1 MSTGGEQKKPTEFL
15 VALKINDRISK
26 QNISTYLKKLKN
38 IPNLSI
44 NLDVTGSN
52 TQIFNE
58 YGKQIKAL
66 EQQLEAFHLKLQN
79 VGTESSAPLTI
90 FEDFKQGIT
99 NSLKSLDTL
108 NEMFDDV
115 HINVK
120 EISKQLAK
128 IPTGDLQSLQNLAS
142 QLKVEM
148 ETISTNQFKLYGIQE
163 AQQNLQALES
173 NLYNIY
179 ELQKAYANTT
189 DFDQLASQIT
199 DLNTQLTN
207 IQLGEGLN
215 IAGISDISNQID
227 KMSQSIVD
235 FGNNANT
242 AAQSSNKMGTILIDG
257 TKRAIE
263 LTELYNNTVN
273 KIKPPPAIVENQNTT
288 SEGGSTGAS
297 ALSGI
302 TALSKGLLATTG
314 VGALLLSAE
323 AGLNFLFEKQAK
335 TKAEAEKFANDVA
348 MANKQLLA
356 SYEQNADTI
365 DKLLPKYERL
375 HEIVNNGNADTNT
388 LSEYYD
394 IQNKLTTLLPSLIS
408 DEDEYNRKIV
418 GSVESVKIKTELLKE
433 QLAIEKEKASLKE
446 NENNSKIIDKYE
458 GNITDYNSQ
467 IQEQL
472 KKFSTIYNSSFS
484 QFSLPLLDEKGDLI
498 YNSFEKLT
506 ELKEILNQ
514 KRNEALALGN
524 NELANEYERLE
535 HEVNYT
541 SNLINNTNLNL
552 ADSTSKLKNAYIT
565 ELESIINKN
574 EDLKGSTKEFAQTIS
589 SELIFDSNADG
600 IKNLQ
605 LALSTLLSG
614 NNTSNLIEE
623 MNSQFNKL
631 YYATP
636 EKFKEKEKEVSKYVD
651 NLKDIFKTANPDMDE
666 SQLESIQTGAK
677 NKLNNIINEFKKYN
691 NVMNVTGLSLV
702 NFTSKTSSSGNE
714 LDNLASKMRNYKDSS
729 EEALGISSSYINVLD
744 DSLFTYQEISKQLE
758 DYSQQTLVDLLNKEK
773 LTAAEQRIVDLYKTR
788 NEILRDLSSVYPNI
802 VNDESILMG
811 ISAEKINL
819 MIAENKANDALLK
832 AHKLNRENKLS
843 EEQKATLELAIETN
857 KRISIRNIEVQQLE
871 SKLAEH
877 AKKIDEKPTSS
888 SDLAKL
894 QNEMAYHRAAA
905 TYEPKIKLKNAE
917 LIDLTNLKINYGEQL
932 SKVGNSVT
940 KLTNAEKNANK
951 STTQSIYITDKY
963 KQKLEELNLGIE
975 KQQRLLSKLPEHS
988 SEYRRALETQIQ
1000 FEKEKLRVMQQQEAS
1015 LKNQIA
1021 SGKIQQTGNI
1031 TSKSLTSSTTTN
1043 LNGWSG
1049 KITSAYG
1056 GRKDPISGKPDFHL
1070 GMDISG
1076 SKGTRLDANVAGK
1089 IIASGDAIKNGYDDS
1104 YGNIVVVQDAN
1115 NFKHLYAHLDKAIAK
1130 IGDYVDVGTQI
1141 GNIGASGTRV
1151 TGPHLHYEVKNGSGQ
1166 RLDPTSYY
1174 TAAKNGATTSTSFAV
1189 DTTQQAIDQ
1198 TKSEL
1203 VSLQQQILNQKDL
1216 VEDLERDIIDSYLS
1230 SFENKKTTID
1240 NLLET
1245 SDNRLR
1251 KLTVTSESYRK
1262 ELDRQTAALN
1272 DKKKINQNE
1281 IAYLEGVIK
1290 SGTASKKV
1298 IDEYTQRLHELNN
1311 VNSEIDFAIWDV
1323 GSKKVE
1329 SYMSKYEEQRQIQD
1343 NVLAYEKAKL
1353 GELDTSSARYVKS
1366 LVNINNAMKEKQNAN
1381 LYELTQLKILV
1392 NGNKAYGDGL
1402 QSAKK
1407 RIEELTIGMKELQ
1420 VDIQDS
1426 DYDILINIK
1435 TQSDEKINNI
1445 ESEINRAEL
1454 IRKMFDEGSA
1464 DYEKYTNIMI
1474 NAQERIAQQHLET
1487 RDNLLE
1493 ELKQRDITAER
1504 IKEITKLINE
1514 EYNGYLNATLAIK
1527 DYTKQ
1532 KDDAKKAQ
1540 LDKIADKVI
1549 SAYKDYYQEL
1559 RDEQIKQLDEEIER
1573 ENKKHETIMKNLQEE
1588 MDLFRKSVEDK
1599 LRLIDREESQRS
1611 YDMEISDL
1619 ESERNDVQSKLNI
1632 LALDNSYEAK
1642 AKRKSLQE
1650 QLDEIDKTIAEKRHN
1665 REIDLRKESLND
1677 ALESKE
1683 EEINEKIELQESEHD
1698 NLVNKINLEKEHWE
1712 SYYSDLLNNERQ
1724 FAKMREDIING
1735 HLTNVE
1741 ADFNQ
1746 YRDKLKAS
1754 LPEISGALDDTM
1766 KAIGFSIR
1774 DNVILE
1780 LEEALDLIKKFN
1792 DSQES
1797 KDNGSFESNLS
1808 NPQTS
1813 KGNLSN
1819 ADLQVLLGKFLYD
1832 RVLPNVSGQDQSAV
1846 SEMAKNLAAKGRD
1859 KADSRFTENG
1869 ANFNE
1874 STRVLTQAEMDSL
1887 SEYFNSNKNLLG
1899 GKYNSFFEQF
1909 FNENSGNTQ
1918 ENGSKLSDADMKVML
1933 GKFIY
1938 EKLVPEPSLNANT
1951 KMSLKNKADNL
1962 ASEGRNK
1969 DSQIS
1974 ENVTF
1979 DSVKNNYSSEQ
1990 IQQLKTFFNSRLD
2003 MIVNLTTRE
2012 LMKKKIASLDS
2023 GGFMNWTGIGIDG
2036 KGGKAII
2043 AHPQEIMLNKADTQ
2057 SLFNSINIM
2066 DSIMNNLSPLLL
2078 KFTPFQ
2084 KSSSV
2089 STGDTYGDIKINFHI
2104 DKMNGDKNDLHRFS
2118 KMIDDDLLRRK
2129 GMRK

>member
-1 MSTGGEQKKPTEFL
+1 MSNGGEQKKPTEFL

-52 TQIFNE
+52 THIFNE

-79 VGTESSAPLTI
+79 VGTESSASLSI
-90 FEDFKQGIT
+90 FKNFKQEIT
-99 NSLKSLDTL
+99 DSLKSIDTL

-148 ETISTNQFKLYGIQE
+148 ETISTSQFKLYGIQE

-173 NLYNIY
+173 KLYNIY

-189 DFDQLASQIT
+189 DFEHLASQIT

-215 IAGISDISNQID
+215 IAGISDISNQIE
-227 KMSQSIVD
+227 KMSQSIVT
-235 FGNNANT
+235 FGKNT
-242 AAQSSNKMGTILIDG
+242 AEAAQSSTSLASIIMDGIGLASTLKTLGEDYLGTGTALAGRALLGFNLVGIGLSAGGFIIDKIIEDREKTKQKIEDLKTEEQELLKSYTSNASEIDSQLEKYAQLENAMALGNTDPSVMTEYQEISNRLGEILPNIVAQEDEFG
-257 TKRAIE
+257 
-263 LTELYNNTVN
+263 N
-273 KIKPPPAIVENQNTT
+273 KII
-288 SEGGSTGAS
+288 GSAD
-297 ALSGI
+297 AL
-302 TALSKGLLATTG
+302 
-314 VGALLLSAE
+314 
-323 AGLNFLFEKQAK
+323 
-335 TKAEAEKFANDVA
+335 
-348 MANKQLLA
+348 
-356 SYEQNADTI
+356 
-365 DKLLPKYERL
+365 R
-375 HEIVNNGNADTNT
+375 
-388 LSEYYD
+388 
-394 IQNKLTTLLPSLIS
+394 
-408 DEDEYNRKIV
+408 
-418 GSVESVKIKTELLKE
+418 VKIGLLKE
-433 QLAIEKEKASLKE
+433 QQIIEAEIANIAAQDKRNDDIDTRKKSISDLEDSHNSNIDSAARILSHQANSSFIVGDVKFYDDNFKPLLKSAEDFEKKIKELDNLQSKAEKDGNTDLADYYKELSTIAKGQIDIIIKSDAELKREILAQKNDYITNMADVINENNRLTDSVKNNAESFAAQLIASADVNDLDNLQDSLTSLFSNEKASSVINEIVGSFHNME
-446 NENNSKIIDKYE
+446 NATSETFESMANKTKDNMNSIS
-458 GNITDYNSQ
+458 TD
-467 IQEQL
+467 L
-472 KKFSTIYNSSFS
+472 
-484 QFSLPLLDEKGDLI
+484 
-498 YNSFEKLT
+498 
-506 ELKEILNQ
+506 
-514 KRNEALALGN
+514 
-524 NELANEYERLE
+524 
-535 HEVNYT
+535 
-541 SNLINNTNLNL
+541 
-552 ADSTSKLKNAYIT
+552 SKL
-565 ELESIINKN
+565 
-574 EDLKGSTKEFAQTIS
+574 G
-589 SELIFDSNADG
+589 
-600 IKNLQ
+600 
-605 LALSTLLSG
+605 LS
-614 NNTSNLIEE
+614 
-623 MNSQFNKL
+623 
-631 YYATP
+631 
-636 EKFKEKEKEVSKYVD
+636 EKEVSSIMGSLKQHYENTTQKQKDLSVEMKVN
-651 NLKDIFKTANPDMDE
+651 NLTLAEAKAKVAGYKAEVENLTTTHEKLAGV
-666 SQLESIQTGAK
+666 SQKRVNDTSELLLEYEMLTNQLKGYTEEEIR
-677 NKLNNIINEFKKYN
+677 N
-691 NVMNVTGLSLV
+691 LSQ
-702 NFTSKTSSSGNE
+702 KSS
-714 LDNLASKMRNYKDSS
+714 LTS
-729 EEALGISSSYINVLD
+729 EE
-744 DSLFTYQEISKQLE
+744 QR
-758 DYSQQTLVDLLNKEK
+758 LVDVLNS
-773 LTAAEQRIVDLYKTR
+773 
-788 NEILRDLSSVYPNI
+788 RDLAMNSLNTLYPSLLDQDGKAI
-802 VNDESILMG
+802 SL
-811 ISAEKINL
+811 SAEKIKA
-819 MIAENKANDALLK
+819 IQAENHANETLLK
-832 AHKLNRENKLS
+832 AYQLARQGKLS
-843 EEQKATLELAIETN
+843 IQQQNVVDEASFTKATIE
-857 KRISIRNIEVQQLE
+857 NI
-871 SKLAEH
+871 
-877 AKKIDEKPTSS
+877 KKNIQA
-888 SDLAKL
+888 LNILQAKL
-894 QNEMAYHRAAA
+894 QEVYNEQVNNMENEDPNSYTYGYGAYRSGTLLGQTQTQINDYTSELNELQKSLDTNISTIDSFDTSLGKTTKTTNQNISA
-905 TYEPKIKLKNAE
+905 TK
-917 LIDLTNLKINYGEQL
+917 
-932 SKVGNSVT
+932 NSV
-940 KLTNAEKNANK
+940 
-951 STTQSIYITDKY
+951 YITDKY

-1089 IIASGDAIKNGYDDS
+1089 IIASGDAVKNGYDDS

-1216 VEDLERDIIDSYLS
+1216 VEDLERGIIDSYLS

-1343 NVLAYEKAKL
+1343 NVIAYEKAKL

-1464 DYEKYTNIMI
+1464 DYEKYTNIII

-1549 SAYKDYYQEL
+1549 SAYKDYHQEL

-1611 YDMEISDL
+1611 YDMEIFDL

-1741 ADFNQ
+1741 VDFNQ

-1846 SEMAKNLAAKGRD
+1846 SEMAKNFAAKGRD

-1887 SEYFNSNKNLLG
+1887 SEYLNSNKNLLG

-1951 KMSLKNKADNL
+1951 KMALKNKADNL

-1990 IQQLKTFFNSRLD
+1990 IQQLKTFFNSKLD

-2066 DSIMNNLSPLLL
+2066 DSIMKNLSPFSL
-2078 KFTPFQ
+2078 KFNPFQ

-2104 DKMNGDKNDLHRFS
+2104 DKMNGDKNDLNRFS

>member
-1 MSTGGEQKKPTEFL
+1 MSTGGEQKKPTELL
-15 VALKINDRISK
+15 VALGINDKISK
-26 QNISTYLKKLKN
+26 QNISTYIKKLKN
-38 IPNLSI
+38 IPNLTI
-44 NLDVTGSN
+44 NLDVKGHN
-52 TQIFNE
+52 TQMFIE

-66 EQQLEAFHLKLQN
+66 EQQLEAFTLKLQN
-79 VGTESSAPLTI
+79 VGTETAAPLSI
-90 FEDFKQGIT
+90 FKDFKQQI
-99 NSLKSLDTL
+99 SDSIKSIDTL
-108 NEMFDDV
+108 NDTFDELK
-115 HINVK
+115 INV
-120 EISKQLAK
+120 SAFYKQLSK
-128 IPTGDLQSLQNLAS
+128 IPTGDLHSLKNFVTQMKLD
-142 QLKVEM
+142 M
-148 ETISTNQFKLYGIQE
+148 ETIATNQFKIYGIE
-163 AQQNLQALES
+163 ETQQNLQALES

-179 ELQKAYANTT
+179 ELQKAYANTAG
-189 DFDQLASQIT
+189 FEQLASQIT
-199 DLNTQLTN
+199 DLNTQLSN
-207 IQLGEGLN
+207 MQLGEGLN
-215 IAGISDISNQID
+215 IAGISDISSQLE
-227 KMSQSIVD
+227 KMNQSIVA
-235 FGNNANT
+235 FGKNT
-242 AAQSSNKMGTILIDG
+242 
-257 TKRAIE
+257 
-263 LTELYNNTVN
+263 
-273 KIKPPPAIVENQNTT
+273 
-288 SEGGSTGAS
+288 
-297 ALSGI
+297 
-302 TALSKGLLATTG
+302 
-314 VGALLLSAE
+314 AE
-323 AGLNFLFEKQAK
+323 AGLSSTAFASAIMDGIGLASTFKTLGEDILGTGTAFAGRALFGLNAIGIAISAGGLIIGKILEERKKQIEELKTEEQEILKAYTSNASEIDTQFEKYYQLENAIELGNTDPSVISEYQEISNRLGEILPNLVTQEDEFGNK
-335 TKAEAEKFANDVA
+335 IIGSAEALK
-348 MANKQLLA
+348 
-356 SYEQNADTI
+356 
-365 DKLLPKYERL
+365 
-375 HEIVNNGNADTNT
+375 
-388 LSEYYD
+388 
-394 IQNKLTTLLPSLIS
+394 
-408 DEDEYNRKIV
+408 
-418 GSVESVKIKTELLKE
+418 VKIGLLKE
-433 QLAIEKEKASLKE
+433 QQAIEAEIANQAIQDKRNDDIDTRKKSISDLEDSHNSNIDSAARILSHQANSSSIVGDVKFYDDNFKPLLKSAEDFEKKIKELDKLQSKAEKDGNTNLANYYKELSTIAKGQIDIIIKSDAELKRE
-446 NENNSKIIDKYE
+446 ILAQKNDYITNMADVINENNRLTDSVKNNAEGFAAQLIASADVNDLDNLQNSLTSLFSNENASSVINEIVGSFQNMENATSETFESMANKTKENMESISTDLSKLGLSKKEVSSIMGSLNQHFEDTTQKQKELSVEMKVNNLTFAEAKAKVEGFKDEVKNLTTTQEKLAGVSQKRVNDTSDLLLEYEILTNQLKGYSEEEIRNLSHKSSLTAEEQRLVDVLNSRDLAMINLNTLYPSLLDQEGKSITISTEKIKAIQAENHANNTLLKAYQLASKGKLNSEQLMTLASATGSKARIENLKHELEAIQKVSSSTYDKYE
-458 GNITDYNSQ
+458 SIKQKHSRGETLSESEQRFLMTGSQSRGNYVGYGEYSDKLKELDSLVSQLNTD
-467 IQEQL
+467 IG
-472 KKFSTIYNSSFS
+472 KVDGFTSTI
-484 QFSLPLLDEKGDLI
+484 Q
-498 YNSFEKLT
+498 
-506 ELKEILNQ
+506 
-514 KRNEALALGN
+514 
-524 NELANEYERLE
+524 
-535 HEVNYT
+535 
-541 SNLINNTNLNL
+541 
-552 ADSTSKLKNAYIT
+552 
-565 ELESIINKN
+565 KN
-574 EDLKGSTKEFAQTIS
+574 ENS
-589 SELIFDSNADG
+589 
-600 IKNLQ
+600 IKK
-605 LALSTLLSG
+605 S
-614 NNTSNLIEE
+614 
-623 MNSQFNKL
+623 
-631 YYATP
+631 AT
-636 EKFKEKEKEVSKYVD
+636 
-651 NLKDIFKTANPDMDE
+651 T
-666 SQLESIQTGAK
+666 QK
-677 NKLNNIINEFKKYN
+677 N
-691 NVMNVTGLSLV
+691 
-702 NFTSKTSSSGNE
+702 
-714 LDNLASKMRNYKDSS
+714 D
-729 EEALGISSSYINVLD
+729 
-744 DSLFTYQEISKQLE
+744 
-758 DYSQQTLVDLLNKEK
+758 
-773 LTAAEQRIVDLYKTR
+773 
-788 NEILRDLSSVYPNI
+788 
-802 VNDESILMG
+802 
-811 ISAEKINL
+811 
-819 MIAENKANDALLK
+819 
-832 AHKLNRENKLS
+832 
-843 EEQKATLELAIETN
+843 
-857 KRISIRNIEVQQLE
+857 
-871 SKLAEH
+871 
-877 AKKIDEKPTSS
+877 
-888 SDLAKL
+888 
-894 QNEMAYHRAAA
+894 
-905 TYEPKIKLKNAE
+905 
-917 LIDLTNLKINYGEQL
+917 
-932 SKVGNSVT
+932 
-940 KLTNAEKNANK
+940 NAEKGKALW
-951 STTQSIYITDKY
+951 ITDKY

-1000 FEKEKLRVMQQQEAS
+1000 FEKQKLSVMQQQEAS

-1031 TSKSLTSSTTTN
+1031 TSKSTTSSTTTN
-1043 LNGWSG
+1043 LHGWSG

-1056 GRKDPISGKPDFHL
+1056 GRNDPISGKPDFHL

-1089 IIASGDAIKNGYDDS
+1089 IIASGDAIKNGYDGS

-1151 TGPHLHYEVKNGSGQ
+1151 TGPHLHYEVKNASGQ

-1174 TAAKNGATTSTSFAV
+1174 TAAKNGATSSTSFAV

-1216 VEDLERDIIDSYLS
+1216 VEDLERGIIDSYLS

-1245 SDNRLR
+1245 SENRLR

-1343 NVLAYEKAKL
+1343 NVIAYEKAKL

-1381 LYELTQLKILV
+1381 LYELTQLKSLV
-1392 NGNKAYGDGL
+1392 NGNKGYGDGL
-1402 QSAKK
+1402 QSAKE

-1464 DYEKYTNIMI
+1464 DYEKYTNIII

-1540 LDKIADKVI
+1540 LEKIADKAI
-1549 SAYKDYYQEL
+1549 SAYKDYHQEL

-1599 LRLIDREESQRS
+1599 LRLIDREEAQRS

-1677 ALESKE
+1677 ALETKE
-1683 EEINEKIELQESEHD
+1683 EEINEKIELQESEHE
-1698 NLVNKINLEKEHWE
+1698 NLVNKINLEKEYWE
-1712 SYYSDLLNNERQ
+1712 SYYNNLLNNERE
-1724 FAKMREDIING
+1724 FAKMREDIIAG
-1735 HLTNVE
+1735 HLNNVE

-1766 KAIGFSIR
+1766 KAVGFSIR
-1774 DNVILE
+1774 DNVIFE
-1780 LEEALDLIKKFN
+1780 LEEALDLINKFN
-1792 DSQES
+1792 NSQKS

-1846 SEMAKNLAAKGRD
+1846 SEIAKKFAAKGRD

-1874 STRVLTQAEMDSL
+1874 STKVLTPAEMNSL
-1887 SEYFNSNKNLLG
+1887 YEYFNSNKNLLG

-1951 KMSLKNKADNL
+1951 KIALKNKADNL
-1962 ASEGRNK
+1962 ALEGRNS
-1969 DSQIS
+1969 DSKIS

-1979 DSVKNNYSSEQ
+1979 DSIKNKYSSEQ

-2003 MIVNLTTRE
+2003 MIDNLTTRE

-2057 SLFNSINIM
+2057 NLFNSINIM

-2078 KFTPFQ
+2078 KSAPFNQ
-2084 KSSSV
+2084 KSPLSN
-2089 STGDTYGDIKINFHI
+2089 GDTYGDIKINFHI
-2104 DKMNGDKNDLHRFS
+2104 DKMNGDKNDLNRFS

>member
-1 MSTGGEQKKPTEFL
+1 MSTGGEQKKPTELL
-15 VALKINDRISK
+15 VALGINDKISK
-26 QNISTYLKKLKN
+26 QNISTYIKKLKN
-38 IPNLSI
+38 IPNLTI
-44 NLDVTGSN
+44 NLDVKSHN
-52 TQIFNE
+52 TQMFIE

-66 EQQLEAFHLKLQN
+66 EQQLEAFTLKLQN
-79 VGTESSAPLTI
+79 VGTETAAPLSI
-90 FEDFKQGIT
+90 FKDFKQQI
-99 NSLKSLDTL
+99 SDSIKSLDTL
-108 NEMFDDV
+108 NDTFDELK
-115 HINVK
+115 INV
-120 EISKQLAK
+120 SAFYKQLSK
-128 IPTGDLQSLQNLAS
+128 IPTGDLHSLKNFVTQMKLD
-142 QLKVEM
+142 M
-148 ETISTNQFKLYGIQE
+148 ETIATNQFKIYGIE
-163 AQQNLQALES
+163 ETQQNLQALES

-179 ELQKAYANTT
+179 ELQKAYANTA
-189 DFDQLASQIT
+189 DFEQLASQIT
-199 DLNTQLTN
+199 DLNTQLSN
-207 IQLGEGLN
+207 MQLGEGLN
-215 IAGISDISNQID
+215 IAGISDISSQLE
-227 KMSQSIVD
+227 KMNQSIVA
-235 FGNNANT
+235 FGKNT
-242 AAQSSNKMGTILIDG
+242 
-257 TKRAIE
+257 
-263 LTELYNNTVN
+263 
-273 KIKPPPAIVENQNTT
+273 
-288 SEGGSTGAS
+288 
-297 ALSGI
+297 
-302 TALSKGLLATTG
+302 
-314 VGALLLSAE
+314 AE
-323 AGLNFLFEKQAK
+323 AGLSSTTFASAIMDGIGLASTFKTLGEDILGTGTAFAGRALFGLNAIGIAISAGGLIIGKILEERKKQIEELKTEEQEILKAYTSNASEIDTQFEKYYQLENAIELGNTDPSVISEYQEISNRLGEILPNLVTQEDEFGNK
-335 TKAEAEKFANDVA
+335 IIGSAEALK
-348 MANKQLLA
+348 
-356 SYEQNADTI
+356 
-365 DKLLPKYERL
+365 
-375 HEIVNNGNADTNT
+375 
-388 LSEYYD
+388 
-394 IQNKLTTLLPSLIS
+394 
-408 DEDEYNRKIV
+408 
-418 GSVESVKIKTELLKE
+418 VKIGLLKE
-433 QLAIEKEKASLKE
+433 QQAIEAEIANQAIQDKRNDDIDTRKRSISDLEDSLNSNIDSAARVLSTHANSSSIVGDVKFYDNNFKPLLKSAEDFEKKLKE
-446 NENNSKIIDKYE
+446 LGNLQSKAEKSGDTVLANYYKELSTIAKSQKDIIVQSDNELKQEILSQKNDYIANIADVINENN
-458 GNITDYNSQ
+458 
-467 IQEQL
+467 
-472 KKFSTIYNSSFS
+472 
-484 QFSLPLLDEKGDLI
+484 
-498 YNSFEKLT
+498 KLT
-506 ELKEILNQ
+506 DSVKNNSEAFAAQLIASANMDDLDTLQNSLTSLFS
-514 KRNEALALGN
+514 NE
-524 NELANEYERLE
+524 
-535 HEVNYT
+535 
-541 SNLINNTNLNL
+541 
-552 ADSTSKLKNAYIT
+552 NAS
-565 ELESIINKN
+565 SIIN
-574 EDLKGSTKEFAQTIS
+574 EIVGSFQNMENATSETFESMANKTKENMESIS
-589 SELIFDSNADG
+589 TD
-600 IKNLQ
+600 
-605 LALSTLLSG
+605 LSKLGLS
-614 NNTSNLIEE
+614 
-623 MNSQFNKL
+623 K
-631 YYATP
+631 
-636 EKFKEKEKEVSKYVD
+636 KEVSSIMGSLNQHFEDTTQKQKELSVEMKVNNLTFAEAKAKVEGYKAEVENLTTTHEKLAGVSQKRVND
-651 NLKDIFKTANPDMDE
+651 TSDLLLEYQLLTNQLKDHTEEEIRNLSQKSSLTAEEQRLVDV
-666 SQLESIQTGAK
+666 
-677 NKLNNIINEFKKYN
+677 LNSRDQ
-691 NVMNVTGLSLV
+691 VMNNLNTLYPSLIDQDG
-702 NFTSKTSSSGNE
+702 K
-714 LDNLASKMRNYKDSS
+714 A
-729 EEALGISSSYINVLD
+729 ISL
-744 DSLFTYQEISKQLE
+744 
-758 DYSQQTLVDLLNKEK
+758 
-773 LTAAEQRIVDLYKTR
+773 
-788 NEILRDLSSVYPNI
+788 
-802 VNDESILMG
+802 
-811 ISAEKINL
+811 SAEKIKA
-819 MIAENKANDALLK
+819 IQAENHANETLLK
-832 AHKLNRENKLS
+832 AYQLARQGKLS
-843 EEQKATLELAIETN
+843 IQQQNVVDEASFTKATIE
-857 KRISIRNIEVQQLE
+857 NI
-871 SKLAEH
+871 
-877 AKKIDEKPTSS
+877 KKNIQA
-888 SDLAKL
+888 LNILQAKL
-894 QNEMAYHRAAA
+894 QEVYNEQVNTMKNEDPNSYTYGYGAYRSGTLLGQTQTQINDYTSELNELQKSLDTNISTIDSFDTSLGKTTKTTNQNISA
-905 TYEPKIKLKNAE
+905 TKN
-917 LIDLTNLKINYGEQL
+917 T
-932 SKVGNSVT
+932 V
-940 KLTNAEKNANK
+940 
-951 STTQSIYITDKY
+951 YITDKY

-1000 FEKEKLRVMQQQEAS
+1000 FEKQKLSVMQQQEAS

-1031 TSKSLTSSTTTN
+1031 TSKSPTSSTITN
-1043 LNGWSG
+1043 LHGWSG

-1056 GRKDPISGKPDFHL
+1056 GRNDPISGKSDFHL

-1089 IIASGDAIKNGYDDS
+1089 IIASGDAVKNGEDGS
-1104 YGNIVVVQDAN
+1104 YGNIVIVQDAN
-1115 NFKHLYAHLDKAIAK
+1115 NFKHLYAHLDKAVAK
-1130 IGDYVDVGTQI
+1130 IGDYVEIGTQI
-1141 GNIGASGTRV
+1141 GNIGASGRV
-1151 TGPHLHYEVKNGSGQ
+1151 TGPHLHYEVKNANGQ
-1166 RLDPTSYY
+1166 RLDPASYY
-1174 TAAKNGATTSTSFAV
+1174 TAAKNGATSSTSFAV

-1216 VEDLERDIIDSYLS
+1216 VEDLERGIIDSYLS

-1245 SDNRLR
+1245 SENRLR

-1343 NVLAYEKAKL
+1343 NVIAYEKAKL
-1353 GELDTSSARYVKS
+1353 GELDSSSARYVKS

-1381 LYELTQLKILV
+1381 LYELTQLKSLV

-1464 DYEKYTNIMI
+1464 DYEKYTNIII

-1540 LDKIADKVI
+1540 LEKIADKAI
-1549 SAYKDYYQEL
+1549 SAYKDYHQEL

-1599 LRLIDREESQRS
+1599 LRLIDREEAQRS

-1683 EEINEKIELQESEHD
+1683 EEINEKIELQESEHE
-1698 NLVNKINLEKEHWE
+1698 NLVNKINLEKEYWE
-1712 SYYSDLLNNERQ
+1712 SYYNNLLNNERE
-1724 FAKMREDIING
+1724 FAKMREDIIAG
-1735 HLTNVE
+1735 HLNNVE

-1766 KAIGFSIR
+1766 KAVGFSIR
-1774 DNVILE
+1774 DNVIFE
-1780 LEEALDLIKKFN
+1780 LEEALDLINKFN
-1792 DSQES
+1792 NSQKS

-1846 SEMAKNLAAKGRD
+1846 SEIAKKFAAKGRD

-1874 STRVLTQAEMDSL
+1874 STKVLTPAEMNSL
-1887 SEYFNSNKNLLG
+1887 YEYFNSNKNLLG

-1909 FNENSGNTQ
+1909 FNENSGNTK
-1918 ENGSKLSDADMKVML
+1918 ENGNKLSDADMKVML

-1951 KMSLKNKADNL
+1951 KIALKNKADNL
-1962 ASEGRNK
+1962 ALEGRNS
-1969 DSQIS
+1969 DSKIS
-1974 ENVTF
+1974 ENLTF
-1979 DSVKNNYSSEQ
+1979 DSIKNKYSSEQ

-2003 MIVNLTTRE
+2003 MIDNLTTRE

-2043 AHPQEIMLNKADTQ
+2043 AHPQEIMLNKADTR

-2078 KFTPFQ
+2078 KSAPFNK
-2084 KSSSV
+2084 KSPLSN
-2089 STGDTYGDIKINFHI
+2089 GDTYGDIKINFHI
-2104 DKMNGDKNDLHRFS
+2104 DNMNGDKNDLNRFS

>member
-1 MSTGGEQKKPTEFL
+1 MSTGGEQKKPTELL
-15 VALKINDRISK
+15 VALGINDKISK
-26 QNISTYLKKLKN
+26 QNISTYIKKLKN
-38 IPNLSI
+38 IPNLTI
-44 NLDVTGSN
+44 NLDVKGHN
-52 TQIFNE
+52 TQMFIE

-66 EQQLEAFHLKLQN
+66 EQQLEAFTLKLQN
-79 VGTESSAPLTI
+79 VGTETAAPLSI
-90 FEDFKQGIT
+90 FKDFKQQI
-99 NSLKSLDTL
+99 SDSIKSLDTL
-108 NEMFDDV
+108 NDTFDELK
-115 HINVK
+115 INV
-120 EISKQLAK
+120 SAFYKQLSK
-128 IPTGDLQSLQNLAS
+128 IPTGDLHSLKNFVTQMKLD
-142 QLKVEM
+142 M
-148 ETISTNQFKLYGIQE
+148 ETIATNQFKIYGIE
-163 AQQNLQALES
+163 ETQQNLQALES

-179 ELQKAYANTT
+179 ELQKAYANTAS
-189 DFDQLASQIT
+189 FEQLASQIT
-199 DLNTQLTN
+199 DLNTQLSN
-207 IQLGEGLN
+207 MQLGEGLN
-215 IAGISDISNQID
+215 IAGISDISSQLE
-227 KMSQSIVD
+227 KMNQSIVA
-235 FGNNANT
+235 FGKNT
-242 AAQSSNKMGTILIDG
+242 
-257 TKRAIE
+257 
-263 LTELYNNTVN
+263 
-273 KIKPPPAIVENQNTT
+273 
-288 SEGGSTGAS
+288 
-297 ALSGI
+297 
-302 TALSKGLLATTG
+302 
-314 VGALLLSAE
+314 AE
-323 AGLNFLFEKQAK
+323 AGLSSTAFASAIMDGIGLASTFKTLGEDILGTGTAFAGRALFGLNAIGIAISAGGLIIGKILEERKKQIEELKTEEQEILKAYTSNASEIDTQFEKYYQLENAIELGNTDPSVISEYQEISNRLGEILPNLVTQEDEFGNK
-335 TKAEAEKFANDVA
+335 IIGSAEALK
-348 MANKQLLA
+348 
-356 SYEQNADTI
+356 
-365 DKLLPKYERL
+365 
-375 HEIVNNGNADTNT
+375 
-388 LSEYYD
+388 
-394 IQNKLTTLLPSLIS
+394 
-408 DEDEYNRKIV
+408 
-418 GSVESVKIKTELLKE
+418 VKIGLLKE
-433 QLAIEKEKASLKE
+433 QQAIEAEIANQAIQDKRNDDIDTRKRSISDLEDSLNSNIDSAARVLSTHANSSSIVGDVKFYDNNFKPLLKSAEDFEKKLKE
-446 NENNSKIIDKYE
+446 LGNLQSKAEKSGDTVLANYYKELSTIAKSQKDIIVQSDNELKQEILSQKNDYIANIADVINENN
-458 GNITDYNSQ
+458 
-467 IQEQL
+467 
-472 KKFSTIYNSSFS
+472 
-484 QFSLPLLDEKGDLI
+484 
-498 YNSFEKLT
+498 KLT
-506 ELKEILNQ
+506 DSVKNNSEAFAAQLIASANMDDLDTLQNSLTSLFS
-514 KRNEALALGN
+514 NE
-524 NELANEYERLE
+524 
-535 HEVNYT
+535 
-541 SNLINNTNLNL
+541 
-552 ADSTSKLKNAYIT
+552 NAS
-565 ELESIINKN
+565 SIIN
-574 EDLKGSTKEFAQTIS
+574 EIVGSFQNMENATSETFESMANKTKENMEGIS
-589 SELIFDSNADG
+589 TD
-600 IKNLQ
+600 
-605 LALSTLLSG
+605 LSKLGLS
-614 NNTSNLIEE
+614 
-623 MNSQFNKL
+623 K
-631 YYATP
+631 
-636 EKFKEKEKEVSKYVD
+636 KEVSSIMGSLNQHFEDTTQKQKELSVEMKVNNLTFAEAKAKVEGYKDEVENLTTTHERLAGVSQKRVND
-651 NLKDIFKTANPDMDE
+651 TSDLLLEYEMLTNQLKDHTEEEIRNLSQKSSLTAEEQRLVDV
-666 SQLESIQTGAK
+666 
-677 NKLNNIINEFKKYN
+677 LNSRDL
-691 NVMNVTGLSLV
+691 VMNNLNTLYPSLIDQDG
-702 NFTSKTSSSGNE
+702 K
-714 LDNLASKMRNYKDSS
+714 A
-729 EEALGISSSYINVLD
+729 ISL
-744 DSLFTYQEISKQLE
+744 
-758 DYSQQTLVDLLNKEK
+758 
-773 LTAAEQRIVDLYKTR
+773 
-788 NEILRDLSSVYPNI
+788 
-802 VNDESILMG
+802 
-811 ISAEKINL
+811 SAEKIKA
-819 MIAENKANDALLK
+819 IQAENHANETLLK
-832 AHKLNRENKLS
+832 AYQLARQGKLS
-843 EEQKATLELAIETN
+843 IQQQNVVDEASFTKATIE
-857 KRISIRNIEVQQLE
+857 NI
-871 SKLAEH
+871 
-877 AKKIDEKPTSS
+877 KKNIQA
-888 SDLAKL
+888 LNILQAKL
-894 QNEMAYHRAAA
+894 QEVYNEQVNTMKNGDPNSYTYGYGAYRSGTLLGQTQTQINDYTSELNELQKSLDTNISTIDSFDTSLGKTTKTTNQNISA
-905 TYEPKIKLKNAE
+905 TKN
-917 LIDLTNLKINYGEQL
+917 T
-932 SKVGNSVT
+932 V
-940 KLTNAEKNANK
+940 
-951 STTQSIYITDKY
+951 YITDKY

-1000 FEKEKLRVMQQQEAS
+1000 FEKQKLSVMQQQEAS

-1031 TSKSLTSSTTTN
+1031 TSKSTTSSTTTN
-1043 LNGWSG
+1043 LHGWSG

-1056 GRKDPISGKPDFHL
+1056 GRNDPISGKPDFHL

-1089 IIASGDAIKNGYDDS
+1089 IIASGDAIKNGYDGS

-1151 TGPHLHYEVKNGSGQ
+1151 TGPHLHYEVKNASGQ

-1174 TAAKNGATTSTSFAV
+1174 TAAKNGATSSTSFAV

-1216 VEDLERDIIDSYLS
+1216 VEDLERGIIDSYLS

-1245 SDNRLR
+1245 SENRLR

-1262 ELDRQTAALN
+1262 ELDKQTAALN

-1311 VNSEIDFAIWDV
+1311 VNSEIDFAIWDI

-1343 NVLAYEKAKL
+1343 NVIAYEKAKL

-1381 LYELTQLKILV
+1381 LYELTQLKSLV
-1392 NGNKAYGDGL
+1392 NGNKGYGDGL

-1464 DYEKYTNIMI
+1464 DYEKYTNIII

-1540 LDKIADKVI
+1540 LEKIADKAI
-1549 SAYKDYYQEL
+1549 SAYKDYHQEL

-1599 LRLIDREESQRS
+1599 LRLIDREEAQRS

-1683 EEINEKIELQESEHD
+1683 EEINEKIELQESEHE
-1698 NLVNKINLEKEHWE
+1698 NLVNKINLEKEYWE
-1712 SYYSDLLNNERQ
+1712 SYYNNLLNNERE
-1724 FAKMREDIING
+1724 FAKMREDIIAG
-1735 HLTNVE
+1735 HLNNVE

-1766 KAIGFSIR
+1766 KAVGFSIR
-1774 DNVILE
+1774 DNVIFE
-1780 LEEALDLIKKFN
+1780 LEEALDLINKFN
-1792 DSQES
+1792 NSQKS

-1846 SEMAKNLAAKGRD
+1846 SEIAKKFAAKGRD

-1874 STRVLTQAEMDSL
+1874 STKVLTPAEMNSL
-1887 SEYFNSNKNLLG
+1887 YEYFNSNKNLLG

-1951 KMSLKNKADNL
+1951 KIALKNKADNL
-1962 ASEGRNK
+1962 ALEGRNS
-1969 DSQIS
+1969 DSKIS

-1979 DSVKNNYSSEQ
+1979 DSIKNKYSSEQ

-2003 MIVNLTTRE
+2003 MIDNLTTRE

-2078 KFTPFQ
+2078 KSAPFNQ
-2084 KSSSV
+2084 KSPLSN
-2089 STGDTYGDIKINFHI
+2089 GDTYGDIKINFHI
-2104 DKMNGDKNDLHRFS
+2104 DKMNGDKNDLNRFS

>member
-1 MSTGGEQKKPTEFL
+1 MTTGDEQKKPTEFL
-15 VALKINDRISK
+15 VALKINDKISK

-38 IPNLSI
+38 IPNLTI
-44 NLDVTGSN
+44 NLDVKGSN
-52 TQIFNE
+52 TQLFNE

-79 VGTESSAPLTI
+79 VGTESSAPLSI
-90 FEDFKQGIT
+90 FKDFKQEIT
-99 NSLKSLDTL
+99 DSLKTIDTL

-115 HINVK
+115 NINVK
-120 EISKQLAK
+120 EISKQFAK
-128 IPTGDLQSLQNLAS
+128 IPTGDLQSLQNIVS

-148 ETISTNQFKLYGIQE
+148 ETISTSQFKLYGIQE

-189 DFDQLASQIT
+189 DFEQLASQIT
-199 DLNTQLTN
+199 DLNTQLSN
-207 IQLGEGLN
+207 IQLGDGLN
-215 IAGISDISNQID
+215 IAGITDISNQIE
-227 KMSQSIVD
+227 KMSQSIVT
-235 FGNNANT
+235 FGKNT
-242 AAQSSNKMGTILIDG
+242 AEAAQSS
-257 TKRAIE
+257 
-263 LTELYNNTVN
+263 
-273 KIKPPPAIVENQNTT
+273 TT
-288 SEGGSTGAS
+288 
-297 ALSGI
+297 
-302 TALSKGLLATTG
+302 
-314 VGALLLSAE
+314 
-323 AGLNFLFEKQAK
+323 
-335 TKAEAEKFANDVA
+335 
-348 MANKQLLA
+348 LA
-356 SYEQNADTI
+356 SSFM
-365 DKLLPKYERL
+365 
-375 HEIVNNGNADTNT
+375 NGINLASTLKT
-388 LSEYYD
+388 LSEDYLGTAITGRALVGFNLVGVGLSVGGFVIDTIMKEREKTKQKIEELKTEEQD
-394 IQNKLTTLLPSLIS
+394 ILKSYTSNVSEIDRQLEKYSQLENAMALGNTDPSVMIEYQEISNRLGEILPNIVAQ
-408 DEDEYNRKIV
+408 EDEFGNKII
-418 GSVESVKIKTELLKE
+418 GSADALRVKIGLLKE
-433 QLAIEKEKASLKE
+433 QQTIEAEIANIAAQDKRNDDIDTRKKSISDLEDSH
-446 NENNSKIIDKYE
+446 NSNIDSAAR
-458 GNITDYNSQ
+458 ILSHQ
-467 IQEQL
+467 A
-472 KKFSTIYNSSFS
+472 NSSFIVGDVK
-484 QFSLPLLDEKGDLI
+484 FYDDNFKPLFKSAED
-498 YNSFEKLT
+498 FEK
-506 ELKEILNQ
+506 K
-514 KRNEALALGN
+514 
-524 NELANEYERLE
+524 
-535 HEVNYT
+535 
-541 SNLINNTNLNL
+541 
-552 ADSTSKLKNAYIT
+552 
-565 ELESIINKN
+565 
-574 EDLKGSTKEFAQTIS
+574 
-589 SELIFDSNADG
+589 
-600 IKNLQ
+600 IK
-605 LALSTLLSG
+605 
-614 NNTSNLIEE
+614 
-623 MNSQFNKL
+623 
-631 YYATP
+631 
-636 EKFKEKEKEVSKYVD
+636 
-651 NLKDIFKTANPDMDE
+651 
-666 SQLESIQTGAK
+666 
-677 NKLNNIINEFKKYN
+677 
-691 NVMNVTGLSLV
+691 
-702 NFTSKTSSSGNE
+702 E
-714 LDNLASKMRNYKDSS
+714 LDNLQSKAEKDGNTTLANYYKELSTIAKGQIDIIIKSDAELKREILAQKNDYITNMADVINENNRLTDSVKNNAEGFTAQLIASADINDLDNLQNSLTSLFSNEKANSVINEIVGSFQNMENATSETFESMANKTKENMESISTDLSKLGLSKKEVSSIMGSLNQHFEDTTQKQKELSVEMKVNNLTFAEAKAKVEGFKDEVKNLTTTQEKLAGVSQKRVNDTSDLLLEYEILTNQLKGYS
-729 EEALGISSSYINVLD
+729 EEEIRNLSHKSSL
-744 DSLFTYQEISKQLE
+744 TAEEQR
-758 DYSQQTLVDLLNKEK
+758 LVDVLNS
-773 LTAAEQRIVDLYKTR
+773 
-788 NEILRDLSSVYPNI
+788 RDLAMINLNTLYPSLL
-802 VNDESILMG
+802 DQEGKSIT
-811 ISAEKINL
+811 ISTEKIKA
-819 MIAENKANDALLK
+819 IQAENHANNTLLK
-832 AHKLNRENKLS
+832 AYQLASKGKLNSEQLMTLASATGSKARIENLKHELEAIQKVSSSTYDKYESIKQKHSRGETLS
-843 EEQKATLELAIETN
+843 ESEQRFLMTGSQSRGNYVGYGEY
-857 KRISIRNIEVQQLE
+857 
-871 SKLAEH
+871 
-877 AKKIDEKPTSS
+877 
-888 SDLAKL
+888 SD
-894 QNEMAYHRAAA
+894 
-905 TYEPKIKLKNAE
+905 KLKE
-917 LIDLTNLKINYGEQL
+917 LDSLVSQL
-932 SKVGNSVT
+932 NTDIGKVDGFTSTIQKNENSIKKSAT
-940 KLTNAEKNANK
+940 TQKNDNAEKGKALW
-951 STTQSIYITDKY
+951 ITDKY

-1000 FEKEKLRVMQQQEAS
+1000 FEKQKLSVMQQQEAS

-1031 TSKSLTSSTTTN
+1031 TSKSTTSSTTTN
-1043 LNGWSG
+1043 LHGWSG

-1056 GRKDPISGKPDFHL
+1056 GRNDPISGKPDFHL

-1089 IIASGDAIKNGYDDS
+1089 IIASGDAIKNGYDGS

-1151 TGPHLHYEVKNGSGQ
+1151 TGPHLHYEVKNASGQ

-1174 TAAKNGATTSTSFAV
+1174 TAAKNGATSSTSFAV

-1216 VEDLERDIIDSYLS
+1216 VEDLERGIIDSYLS

-1245 SDNRLR
+1245 SENRLR

-1311 VNSEIDFAIWDV
+1311 VNSEIDFAIWDI

-1343 NVLAYEKAKL
+1343 NVIAYEKAKL

-1381 LYELTQLKILV
+1381 LYELTQLKSLV
-1392 NGNKAYGDGL
+1392 NGNKGYGDGL

-1464 DYEKYTNIMI
+1464 DYEKYTNIII

-1540 LDKIADKVI
+1540 LEKIADKAI
-1549 SAYKDYYQEL
+1549 SAYKDYHQEL

-1599 LRLIDREESQRS
+1599 LRLIDREEAQRS

-1683 EEINEKIELQESEHD
+1683 EEINEKIELQESEHE
-1698 NLVNKINLEKEHWE
+1698 NLVNKINLEKEYWE
-1712 SYYSDLLNNERQ
+1712 SYYNNLLNNERE
-1724 FAKMREDIING
+1724 FAKMREDIIAG
-1735 HLTNVE
+1735 HLNNVE

-1746 YRDKLKAS
+1746 YQDKLKAS

-1766 KAIGFSIR
+1766 KAVGFSIR
-1774 DNVILE
+1774 DNVIFE
-1780 LEEALDLIKKFN
+1780 LEEALDLINKFN
-1792 DSQES
+1792 NSQKS

-1832 RVLPNVSGQDQSAV
+1832 RVLPNVSGQDQSAI
-1846 SEMAKNLAAKGRD
+1846 SEIAKKFAAKGRD

-1874 STRVLTQAEMDSL
+1874 STKVLTPAEMNSL
-1887 SEYFNSNKNLLG
+1887 YEYFNSNKNLLG

-1909 FNENSGNTQ
+1909 FNENSGNTK
-1918 ENGSKLSDADMKVML
+1918 ENGNKLSDADMKVML

-1951 KMSLKNKADNL
+1951 KIALKNKADNL
-1962 ASEGRNK
+1962 ALEGRNS
-1969 DSQIS
+1969 DSKIS

-1979 DSVKNNYSSEQ
+1979 DSIKNKYSSEQ
-1990 IQQLKTFFNSRLD
+1990 IQQLKTFFNSKLD

-2078 KFTPFQ
+2078 KSAPFNK
-2084 KSSSV
+2084 KSPLSN
-2089 STGDTYGDIKINFHI
+2089 GDTYGDIKINFHI
-2104 DKMNGDKNDLHRFS
+2104 DKMNGDKNDLNRFS

>member
-79 VGTESSAPLTI
+79 VGTESSAPLSI
-90 FEDFKQGIT
+90 FENFKQGIT
-99 NSLKSLDTL
+99 DSLKSIDTL

-148 ETISTNQFKLYGIQE
+148 ETISTSQFKLYGIQE

-179 ELQKAYANTT
+179 ELQKAYTNTT
-189 DFDQLASQIT
+189 DFEQLASQIT

-227 KMSQSIVD
+227 KMSQSIVT
-235 FGNNANT
+235 FGKNT
-242 AAQSSNKMGTILIDG
+242 AEAAQSSTSLASIIMDGIGLASTLKTLGEDYLGTGTALAGRALLGFNLVGIGLSAGGFIIDKIIEDREKTKQKIEDLKTEEQELLKSYTSNASEIDSQLEKYAQLENAMALGNTDPSVMTEYQEISNRLGEILPNIVAQEDEFG
-257 TKRAIE
+257 
-263 LTELYNNTVN
+263 N
-273 KIKPPPAIVENQNTT
+273 KII
-288 SEGGSTGAS
+288 GSAD
-297 ALSGI
+297 AL
-302 TALSKGLLATTG
+302 
-314 VGALLLSAE
+314 
-323 AGLNFLFEKQAK
+323 
-335 TKAEAEKFANDVA
+335 
-348 MANKQLLA
+348 
-356 SYEQNADTI
+356 
-365 DKLLPKYERL
+365 R
-375 HEIVNNGNADTNT
+375 
-388 LSEYYD
+388 
-394 IQNKLTTLLPSLIS
+394 
-408 DEDEYNRKIV
+408 
-418 GSVESVKIKTELLKE
+418 VKIGLLKE
-433 QLAIEKEKASLKE
+433 QQTIEAEIANIAAQDKRNDDIDTRKKSISDLEDSHNSNIDSAARILSHQANSSFIVGDVKFYDDNFKPLLKSAEDFEKKIKEIDNLQSKAEKDGNTTLVNYYKELSTIAKGQIDIIIKSDAELKREILAQKNDYITNMADVINENNRLTDSVKNNAEGFAAQLIASADVNDLDNLQDSLTSLFSNEKASSVINEIVGSFQNME
-446 NENNSKIIDKYE
+446 NATSETFGSMANKTKDNMNSIS
-458 GNITDYNSQ
+458 TD
-467 IQEQL
+467 L
-472 KKFSTIYNSSFS
+472 
-484 QFSLPLLDEKGDLI
+484 
-498 YNSFEKLT
+498 
-506 ELKEILNQ
+506 
-514 KRNEALALGN
+514 
-524 NELANEYERLE
+524 
-535 HEVNYT
+535 
-541 SNLINNTNLNL
+541 
-552 ADSTSKLKNAYIT
+552 SKL
-565 ELESIINKN
+565 
-574 EDLKGSTKEFAQTIS
+574 G
-589 SELIFDSNADG
+589 
-600 IKNLQ
+600 
-605 LALSTLLSG
+605 LS
-614 NNTSNLIEE
+614 
-623 MNSQFNKL
+623 
-631 YYATP
+631 
-636 EKFKEKEKEVSKYVD
+636 EKEVSSIMGSLRQHYENTTQKQKDLSVEMKVNNLTFAEAKAKVEGYKAEVENLTTTHEKLAGVSQKRVND
-651 NLKDIFKTANPDMDE
+651 TSDLLLEYQALTNQLKDHTEEEIRNFSLKSNLTAEEQRLVDV
-666 SQLESIQTGAK
+666 
-677 NKLNNIINEFKKYN
+677 LNSRDL
-691 NVMNVTGLSLV
+691 VMNNLNTLYPSLIDQDGKAISLSA
-702 NFTSKTSSSGNE
+702 
-714 LDNLASKMRNYKDSS
+714 D
-729 EEALGISSSYINVLD
+729 
-744 DSLFTYQEISKQLE
+744 
-758 DYSQQTLVDLLNKEK
+758 
-773 LTAAEQRIVDLYKTR
+773 
-788 NEILRDLSSVYPNI
+788 
-802 VNDESILMG
+802 
-811 ISAEKINL
+811 KIKA
-819 MIAENKANDALLK
+819 IQAENHANETLLK
-832 AHKLNRENKLS
+832 AYQLARQGKLS
-843 EEQKATLELAIETN
+843 IQQQNVVDEASFTKATIE
-857 KRISIRNIEVQQLE
+857 NI
-871 SKLAEH
+871 
-877 AKKIDEKPTSS
+877 KKNIQA
-888 SDLAKL
+888 LNILQAKL
-894 QNEMAYHRAAA
+894 QEVYNEQVNNMENEDPNSYTYGYGAYRSGTLLGQTQTQINDYTSELNELQKSLDTNISTIDSFDTSLGKTTKTTNQNISA
-905 TYEPKIKLKNAE
+905 TK
-917 LIDLTNLKINYGEQL
+917 
-932 SKVGNSVT
+932 NSV
-940 KLTNAEKNANK
+940 
-951 STTQSIYITDKY
+951 YITDKY

-988 SEYRRALETQIQ
+988 SEYRKALETQIQ

-1031 TSKSLTSSTTTN
+1031 TSKSPTSSTTTN

-1056 GRKDPISGKPDFHL
+1056 GRKDPITGKSDNHL
-1070 GMDISG
+1070 GVDISG

-1089 IIASGDAIKNGYDDS
+1089 IIASGDAIKNGYDGS

-1141 GNIGASGTRV
+1141 GNIGASGRV

-1174 TAAKNGATTSTSFAV
+1174 TAAKNGATSSTSFAV

-1216 VEDLERDIIDSYLS
+1216 VEDLERGIIDSYLS

-1343 NVLAYEKAKL
+1343 NVIAYEKAKL

-1435 TQSDEKINNI
+1435 AQSDEKINNI

-1464 DYEKYTNIMI
+1464 DYEKYTNIII

-1540 LDKIADKVI
+1540 LEKIADKVI
-1549 SAYKDYYQEL
+1549 SAYKDYHQEL

-1599 LRLIDREESQRS
+1599 LRLIDREEAQRS

-1677 ALESKE
+1677 SLESKE
-1683 EEINEKIELQESEHD
+1683 EEINEKIELQESEHE
-1698 NLVNKINLEKEHWE
+1698 NLVNKINLEKEYWE
-1712 SYYSDLLNNERQ
+1712 SYYSNLLNDESK
-1724 FAKMREDIING
+1724 FAKMREDIIAG

-1741 ADFNQ
+1741 ANFTQ

-1754 LPEISGALDDTM
+1754 LPEISGVLDNTM
-1766 KAIGFSIR
+1766 KDVGMSIR
-1774 DNVILE
+1774 NNVIFE

-1874 STRVLTQAEMDSL
+1874 ATRVLTQAEMDSL

-1918 ENGSKLSDADMKVML
+1918 ENRSKLSVADMKVML

-1951 KMSLKNKADNL
+1951 KMALKNKADNL
-1962 ASEGRNK
+1962 ASEGRNE

-2066 DSIMNNLSPLLL
+2066 DSIMNNLSPFLL

-2104 DKMNGDKNDLHRFS
+2104 DKMNGDKNDLNRFS

>member
-1 MSTGGEQKKPTEFL
+1 MTTGGEQKKPTEFL
-15 VALKINDRISK
+15 VALKINDKISK

-38 IPNLSI
+38 IPNLTI
-44 NLDVTGSN
+44 NLDVKGSN
-52 TQIFNE
+52 TQLFNE

-79 VGTESSAPLTI
+79 VGTESSAPLSI
-90 FEDFKQGIT
+90 FKDFKQEIT
-99 NSLKSLDTL
+99 DSLKTIDTL

-115 HINVK
+115 NINVK
-120 EISKQLAK
+120 EISKQFAK
-128 IPTGDLQSLQNLAS
+128 IPTGDLQSLQNIVS

-148 ETISTNQFKLYGIQE
+148 ETISTSQFKLYGIQE

-189 DFDQLASQIT
+189 DFEQLASQIT
-199 DLNTQLTN
+199 DLNTQLSN
-207 IQLGEGLN
+207 IQLGDGLN
-215 IAGISDISNQID
+215 IAGITGISNQIE
-227 KMSQSIVD
+227 KMSQSIVT
-235 FGNNANT
+235 FGKNT
-242 AAQSSNKMGTILIDG
+242 AEAAQSS
-257 TKRAIE
+257 
-263 LTELYNNTVN
+263 
-273 KIKPPPAIVENQNTT
+273 TT
-288 SEGGSTGAS
+288 
-297 ALSGI
+297 
-302 TALSKGLLATTG
+302 
-314 VGALLLSAE
+314 
-323 AGLNFLFEKQAK
+323 
-335 TKAEAEKFANDVA
+335 
-348 MANKQLLA
+348 LA
-356 SYEQNADTI
+356 SSFM
-365 DKLLPKYERL
+365 
-375 HEIVNNGNADTNT
+375 NGINLASTLKT
-388 LSEYYD
+388 LSEDYLGTAITGRALVGFNLVGVGLSVGGFVIDTIMKEREKTKQKIEELKTEEQD
-394 IQNKLTTLLPSLIS
+394 ILKSYTSNVSEIDRQLEKYSQLENAMALGNTDPSVMIEYQEISNRLGEILPNIVAQ
-408 DEDEYNRKIV
+408 EDEFGNKII
-418 GSVESVKIKTELLKE
+418 GSADALRVKIGLLKE
-433 QLAIEKEKASLKE
+433 QQIIQAEIANIAAQDKRNDDIDTRKKSISDLEDSH
-446 NENNSKIIDKYE
+446 NSNIDSAAR
-458 GNITDYNSQ
+458 ILSHQ
-467 IQEQL
+467 A
-472 KKFSTIYNSSFS
+472 NSSFIVGDVK
-484 QFSLPLLDEKGDLI
+484 FYDDNFKPLLKSAED
-498 YNSFEKLT
+498 FEK
-506 ELKEILNQ
+506 K
-514 KRNEALALGN
+514 
-524 NELANEYERLE
+524 
-535 HEVNYT
+535 
-541 SNLINNTNLNL
+541 
-552 ADSTSKLKNAYIT
+552 
-565 ELESIINKN
+565 
-574 EDLKGSTKEFAQTIS
+574 
-589 SELIFDSNADG
+589 
-600 IKNLQ
+600 IK
-605 LALSTLLSG
+605 
-614 NNTSNLIEE
+614 
-623 MNSQFNKL
+623 
-631 YYATP
+631 
-636 EKFKEKEKEVSKYVD
+636 
-651 NLKDIFKTANPDMDE
+651 
-666 SQLESIQTGAK
+666 
-677 NKLNNIINEFKKYN
+677 
-691 NVMNVTGLSLV
+691 
-702 NFTSKTSSSGNE
+702 E
-714 LDNLASKMRNYKDSS
+714 LDNLQSKAEKDGNTTLANYYKELSTIAKGQIDIIIKSDAELKREILAQKNDYITNMADVINENNRLTDSVKNNAEGFTAQLIASANMDDLDTLQNSLTSLFSNENASSFINEIVGSFQNMENATSETFESMANKTKENMEGISTDLSKLGLSKKEVSSIMGSLNQHFEDTTQKQKELSVEMKVNNLTFAEAKAKVEGYKDEVENLTTTHERLAGVSQKRVNDTSDLLLEYEMLTNQLKDHTEEEIRNLSQKSS
-729 EEALGISSSYINVLD
+729 LTAEE
-744 DSLFTYQEISKQLE
+744 QR
-758 DYSQQTLVDLLNKEK
+758 LVDVLNS
-773 LTAAEQRIVDLYKTR
+773 
-788 NEILRDLSSVYPNI
+788 RDLVMNNLNTLYPSLI
-802 VNDESILMG
+802 DQDGKAISL
-811 ISAEKINL
+811 SAEKIKA
-819 MIAENKANDALLK
+819 IQAENHANETLLK
-832 AHKLNRENKLS
+832 AYKLAREGKLTTEQQMTVDAAKATKDRIEIKKSEIQALLTSNLYLQQFIDNQNKGANMSDAEGLAAMRAS
-843 EEQKATLELAIETN
+843 MVKAANDIKVEDLTNELNTYQKQLDSNISSIDKFIDAKVYSQKATN
-857 KRISIRNIEVQQLE
+857 
-871 SKLAEH
+871 
-877 AKKIDEKPTSS
+877 
-888 SDLAKL
+888 
-894 QNEMAYHRAAA
+894 
-905 TYEPKIKLKNAE
+905 
-917 LIDLTNLKINYGEQL
+917 
-932 SKVGNSVT
+932 
-940 KLTNAEKNANK
+940 NANN

-1000 FEKEKLRVMQQQEAS
+1000 FEKEKLQVMQQQEAS

-1031 TSKSLTSSTTTN
+1031 TSKSPTSSTTTN
-1043 LNGWSG
+1043 LHGWSG

-1056 GRKDPISGKPDFHL
+1056 GRNDPISGKSDFHL

-1089 IIASGDAIKNGYDDS
+1089 IIASGDAVKNGEDGS
-1104 YGNIVVVQDAN
+1104 YGNIVIVQDAN
-1115 NFKHLYAHLDKAIAK
+1115 NFKHLYAHLDKAVAK
-1130 IGDYVDVGTQI
+1130 IGDYVEIGTQI
-1141 GNIGASGTRV
+1141 GNIGASGRV
-1151 TGPHLHYEVKNGSGQ
+1151 TGPHLHYEVKNANGQ

-1174 TAAKNGATTSTSFAV
+1174 TAAKNGATSFTSFAV

-1216 VEDLERDIIDSYLS
+1216 VEDLERGIIDSYLS

-1245 SDNRLR
+1245 SENRLR

-1343 NVLAYEKAKL
+1343 NVIAYEKAKL
-1353 GELDTSSARYVKS
+1353 GELDSSSARYVKS

-1381 LYELTQLKILV
+1381 LYELTQLKSLV

-1464 DYEKYTNIMI
+1464 DYEKYTNIII

-1540 LDKIADKVI
+1540 LEKIADKAI
-1549 SAYKDYYQEL
+1549 SAYKDYHQEL

-1599 LRLIDREESQRS
+1599 LRLIDREEAQRS

-1683 EEINEKIELQESEHD
+1683 EEINEKIELQESEHE
-1698 NLVNKINLEKEHWE
+1698 NLVNKINLEKEYWE
-1712 SYYSDLLNNERQ
+1712 SYYNNLLNNERE
-1724 FAKMREDIING
+1724 FAKMREDIIAG
-1735 HLTNVE
+1735 HLNNVE

-1766 KAIGFSIR
+1766 KAVGFSIR
-1774 DNVILE
+1774 DNVIFE
-1780 LEEALDLIKKFN
+1780 LEEALDLINKFN
-1792 DSQES
+1792 NSQKS

-1846 SEMAKNLAAKGRD
+1846 SEIAKKFAAKGRD

-1874 STRVLTQAEMDSL
+1874 STKVLTPAEMNSL
-1887 SEYFNSNKNLLG
+1887 YEYFNSNKNLLG

-1951 KMSLKNKADNL
+1951 KIALKNKADNL
-1962 ASEGRNK
+1962 ALEGRNS
-1969 DSQIS
+1969 DSKIS

-1979 DSVKNNYSSEQ
+1979 DSIKNKYSSEQ

-2003 MIVNLTTRE
+2003 MIDNLTTRE

-2078 KFTPFQ
+2078 KSAPFNQ
-2084 KSSSV
+2084 KSPLSN
-2089 STGDTYGDIKINFHI
+2089 GDTYGDIKINFHI
-2104 DKMNGDKNDLHRFS
+2104 DKMNGDKNDLNRFS

>member
-1 MSTGGEQKKPTEFL
+1 MSTGGEQKKPTELL
-15 VALKINDRISK
+15 VALGINDKISK
-26 QNISTYLKKLKN
+26 QNISTYIKKLKN
-38 IPNLSI
+38 IPNLTI
-44 NLDVTGSN
+44 NLDVKGHN
-52 TQIFNE
+52 TQMFIE

-66 EQQLEAFHLKLQN
+66 EQQLEAFTLKLQN
-79 VGTESSAPLTI
+79 VGTETAAPLSI
-90 FEDFKQGIT
+90 FKDFKQQI
-99 NSLKSLDTL
+99 SDSIKSLDTL
-108 NEMFDDV
+108 NDTFDELK
-115 HINVK
+115 INV
-120 EISKQLAK
+120 SAFYKQLSK
-128 IPTGDLQSLQNLAS
+128 IPTGDLHSLKNFVTQMKLD
-142 QLKVEM
+142 M
-148 ETISTNQFKLYGIQE
+148 ETIATNQFKIYGIE
-163 AQQNLQALES
+163 ETQQNLQALES

-179 ELQKAYANTT
+179 ELQKAYANTA
-189 DFDQLASQIT
+189 DFEQLASQIT
-199 DLNTQLTN
+199 DLNTQLSN
-207 IQLGEGLN
+207 MQLGEGLN
-215 IAGISDISNQID
+215 IAGISDISSQLE
-227 KMSQSIVD
+227 KMNQSIVA
-235 FGNNANT
+235 FGKNT
-242 AAQSSNKMGTILIDG
+242 
-257 TKRAIE
+257 
-263 LTELYNNTVN
+263 
-273 KIKPPPAIVENQNTT
+273 
-288 SEGGSTGAS
+288 
-297 ALSGI
+297 
-302 TALSKGLLATTG
+302 
-314 VGALLLSAE
+314 AE
-323 AGLNFLFEKQAK
+323 AGLSSTAFASAIMDGIGLASTFKTLGEDILGTGTAFAGRALFGLNAIGIAISAGGLIIGKILEERKKQIEELKTEEQEILKAYTSNASEIDTQFEKYYQLENAIELGNTDPSVISEYQEISNRLGEILPNLVTQEDEFGNK
-335 TKAEAEKFANDVA
+335 IIGSAEALK
-348 MANKQLLA
+348 
-356 SYEQNADTI
+356 
-365 DKLLPKYERL
+365 
-375 HEIVNNGNADTNT
+375 
-388 LSEYYD
+388 
-394 IQNKLTTLLPSLIS
+394 
-408 DEDEYNRKIV
+408 
-418 GSVESVKIKTELLKE
+418 VKIGLLKE
-433 QLAIEKEKASLKE
+433 QQAIEAEIANQAIQDKRNDDIDTRKRSISDLEDSLNSNIDSAARVLSTHANSSSIVGDVKFYDNNFKPLLKSAEDFEKKLKE
-446 NENNSKIIDKYE
+446 LGNLQSKAEKSGDTVLANYYKELSTIAKSQKDIIVQSDNELKQEILSQKNDYIANIADVINENN
-458 GNITDYNSQ
+458 
-467 IQEQL
+467 
-472 KKFSTIYNSSFS
+472 
-484 QFSLPLLDEKGDLI
+484 
-498 YNSFEKLT
+498 KLT
-506 ELKEILNQ
+506 DSVKNNSEAFAAQLIASANMDDLDTLQNSLTSLFS
-514 KRNEALALGN
+514 NE
-524 NELANEYERLE
+524 
-535 HEVNYT
+535 
-541 SNLINNTNLNL
+541 
-552 ADSTSKLKNAYIT
+552 NAS
-565 ELESIINKN
+565 SIIN
-574 EDLKGSTKEFAQTIS
+574 EIVGSFQNMENATSETFESMANKTKENMEGIS
-589 SELIFDSNADG
+589 TD
-600 IKNLQ
+600 
-605 LALSTLLSG
+605 LSKLGLS
-614 NNTSNLIEE
+614 
-623 MNSQFNKL
+623 K
-631 YYATP
+631 
-636 EKFKEKEKEVSKYVD
+636 KEVSSIMGSLNQHFEDTTQKQKELSVEMKVNNLTFAEAKAKVEGYKDEVENLTTTHERLAGVSQKRVND
-651 NLKDIFKTANPDMDE
+651 TSDLLLEYEMLTNQLKDHTEEEIRNLSQKSSLTAEEQRLVDV
-666 SQLESIQTGAK
+666 
-677 NKLNNIINEFKKYN
+677 LNSRDL
-691 NVMNVTGLSLV
+691 VMNNLNTLYPSLIDQDG
-702 NFTSKTSSSGNE
+702 K
-714 LDNLASKMRNYKDSS
+714 A
-729 EEALGISSSYINVLD
+729 ISL
-744 DSLFTYQEISKQLE
+744 
-758 DYSQQTLVDLLNKEK
+758 
-773 LTAAEQRIVDLYKTR
+773 
-788 NEILRDLSSVYPNI
+788 
-802 VNDESILMG
+802 
-811 ISAEKINL
+811 SAEKIKA
-819 MIAENKANDALLK
+819 IQAENHANETLLK
-832 AHKLNRENKLS
+832 AYQLARQGKLS
-843 EEQKATLELAIETN
+843 IQQQNVVDEASFTKATIE
-857 KRISIRNIEVQQLE
+857 NI
-871 SKLAEH
+871 
-877 AKKIDEKPTSS
+877 KKNIQA
-888 SDLAKL
+888 LNILQAKL
-894 QNEMAYHRAAA
+894 QEVYNEQVNTMKNEDPNSYTYGYGAYRSGTLLGQTQTQINDYTSELNELQKSLDTNISTIDSFDTSLGKTTKTTNQNISA
-905 TYEPKIKLKNAE
+905 TKN
-917 LIDLTNLKINYGEQL
+917 T
-932 SKVGNSVT
+932 V
-940 KLTNAEKNANK
+940 
-951 STTQSIYITDKY
+951 YITDKY

-1000 FEKEKLRVMQQQEAS
+1000 FEKQKLSVMQQQEAS

-1031 TSKSLTSSTTTN
+1031 TSKSTTSSTTTN
-1043 LNGWSG
+1043 LHGWSG

-1056 GRKDPISGKPDFHL
+1056 GRNDPISGKPDFHL

-1089 IIASGDAIKNGYDDS
+1089 IIASGDAIKNGYDGS

-1151 TGPHLHYEVKNGSGQ
+1151 TGPHLHYEVKNANGQ
-1166 RLDPTSYY
+1166 RLDPASYY
-1174 TAAKNGATTSTSFAV
+1174 TAAKNGATSSTSFAV

-1216 VEDLERDIIDSYLS
+1216 VEDLERGIIDSYLS

-1245 SDNRLR
+1245 SENRLR

-1272 DKKKINQNE
+1272 NKKKINQNE

-1343 NVLAYEKAKL
+1343 NVIAYEKAKL

-1381 LYELTQLKILV
+1381 LYELTQLKSLV
-1392 NGNKAYGDGL
+1392 NGNKGYGDGL

-1464 DYEKYTNIMI
+1464 DYEKYTNIII

-1540 LDKIADKVI
+1540 LEKIADKAI
-1549 SAYKDYYQEL
+1549 SAYKDYHQEL

-1599 LRLIDREESQRS
+1599 LRLIDREEAQRS

-1683 EEINEKIELQESEHD
+1683 EEINEKIELQESEHE
-1698 NLVNKINLEKEHWE
+1698 NLVNKINLEKEYWE
-1712 SYYSDLLNNERQ
+1712 SYYNNLLNNERE
-1724 FAKMREDIING
+1724 FAKMREDIIAG
-1735 HLTNVE
+1735 HLNNVE

-1766 KAIGFSIR
+1766 KAVGFSIR
-1774 DNVILE
+1774 DNVIFE
-1780 LEEALDLIKKFN
+1780 LEEALDLINKFN
-1792 DSQES
+1792 NSQKS

-1846 SEMAKNLAAKGRD
+1846 SEIAKKFAAKGRD

-1874 STRVLTQAEMDSL
+1874 STKILTPAEMNSL
-1887 SEYFNSNKNLLG
+1887 YEYFNSNKNLLG

-1909 FNENSGNTQ
+1909 FNENSGNTK
-1918 ENGSKLSDADMKVML
+1918 ENGNKLSDADMKVML

-1951 KMSLKNKADNL
+1951 KMALKNKADNL
-1962 ASEGRNK
+1962 ALEGRNS
-1969 DSQIS
+1969 DSKIS

-1979 DSVKNNYSSEQ
+1979 DSVKNKYSSEQ
-1990 IQQLKTFFNSRLD
+1990 INQLKSFFNSKLSIID
-2003 MIVNLTTRE
+2003 NLTTRE

-2043 AHPQEIMLNKADTQ
+2043 AHPQEIMLNKADTR

-2078 KFTPFQ
+2078 KSAPFNK
-2084 KSSSV
+2084 KSPLSN
-2089 STGDTYGDIKINFHI
+2089 GDTYGDIKINFHI
-2104 DKMNGDKNDLHRFS
+2104 DKMNGDKNDLNRFS

>member
-1 MSTGGEQKKPTEFL
+1 MTTGGEQKKPTEFL
-15 VALKINDRISK
+15 VALKINDKISK

-38 IPNLSI
+38 IPNLTI
-44 NLDVTGSN
+44 NLDVKGSN
-52 TQIFNE
+52 TQLFNE

-79 VGTESSAPLTI
+79 VGTESSAPLSI
-90 FEDFKQGIT
+90 FKDFKQEIT
-99 NSLKSLDTL
+99 DSLKTIDTL

-115 HINVK
+115 NINVK
-120 EISKQLAK
+120 EISKQFAK
-128 IPTGDLQSLQNLAS
+128 IPTGDLQSLQNIVS

-148 ETISTNQFKLYGIQE
+148 ETISTSQFKLYGIQE

-189 DFDQLASQIT
+189 DFEQLASQIT
-199 DLNTQLTN
+199 DLNTQLSN
-207 IQLGEGLN
+207 IQLGDGLN
-215 IAGISDISNQID
+215 IAGITDISNQIE
-227 KMSQSIVD
+227 KMSQSIVT
-235 FGNNANT
+235 FGKNT
-242 AAQSSNKMGTILIDG
+242 AEAAQSS
-257 TKRAIE
+257 
-263 LTELYNNTVN
+263 
-273 KIKPPPAIVENQNTT
+273 TT
-288 SEGGSTGAS
+288 
-297 ALSGI
+297 
-302 TALSKGLLATTG
+302 
-314 VGALLLSAE
+314 
-323 AGLNFLFEKQAK
+323 
-335 TKAEAEKFANDVA
+335 
-348 MANKQLLA
+348 LA
-356 SYEQNADTI
+356 SSFM
-365 DKLLPKYERL
+365 
-375 HEIVNNGNADTNT
+375 NGINLASTLKT
-388 LSEYYD
+388 LSEDYLGTAITGRALVGFNLVGVGLSVGGFVIDTIMKEREKTKQKIEELKTEEQD
-394 IQNKLTTLLPSLIS
+394 ILKSYTSNVSEIDRQLEKYSQLENAMALGNTDPSVMIEYQEISNRLGEILPNIVAQ
-408 DEDEYNRKIV
+408 EDEFGNKII
-418 GSVESVKIKTELLKE
+418 GSADALRVKIGLLKE
-433 QLAIEKEKASLKE
+433 QQTIEAEIANIAAQDKRNDDIDTRKKSISDLEDSHNSNIDSAARILSHQANSSFIVGDVKFYDDNFKPLFKSAEDFEKKIKELDNLQSKAEKDGNTTLANYYKELSTIAKGQIDIIIKSDAELKRE
-446 NENNSKIIDKYE
+446 ILAQKNDYITNMADVINENNRLTDSVKNNAEGFTAQLIASADINDLDNLQNSLTSLFSNEKANSVINEIVGSFQNMENATSETFESMANKTKDKMN
-458 GNITDYNSQ
+458 NISTD
-467 IQEQL
+467 L
-472 KKFSTIYNSSFS
+472 
-484 QFSLPLLDEKGDLI
+484 
-498 YNSFEKLT
+498 
-506 ELKEILNQ
+506 
-514 KRNEALALGN
+514 
-524 NELANEYERLE
+524 
-535 HEVNYT
+535 
-541 SNLINNTNLNL
+541 
-552 ADSTSKLKNAYIT
+552 SKL
-565 ELESIINKN
+565 
-574 EDLKGSTKEFAQTIS
+574 G
-589 SELIFDSNADG
+589 
-600 IKNLQ
+600 
-605 LALSTLLSG
+605 LS
-614 NNTSNLIEE
+614 
-623 MNSQFNKL
+623 
-631 YYATP
+631 
-636 EKFKEKEKEVSKYVD
+636 EKEVSSIMGSLKKHYEDTTQKQKDLSVEMKVNNLTFAEAKAKVEGYKD
-651 NLKDIFKTANPDMDE
+651 EVENLTTTHERLAGVSQKRVNDTSDLLLEYEMLTNQLKDHTEEEIRNLSQKSSLTAEEQRLVDV
-666 SQLESIQTGAK
+666 
-677 NKLNNIINEFKKYN
+677 LNSRDL
-691 NVMNVTGLSLV
+691 VMNNLNTLYPSLIDQDG
-702 NFTSKTSSSGNE
+702 K
-714 LDNLASKMRNYKDSS
+714 A
-729 EEALGISSSYINVLD
+729 ISL
-744 DSLFTYQEISKQLE
+744 
-758 DYSQQTLVDLLNKEK
+758 
-773 LTAAEQRIVDLYKTR
+773 
-788 NEILRDLSSVYPNI
+788 
-802 VNDESILMG
+802 
-811 ISAEKINL
+811 SAEKIKA
-819 MIAENKANDALLK
+819 IQAENHANETLLK
-832 AHKLNRENKLS
+832 AYQLARQGKLS
-843 EEQKATLELAIETN
+843 IQQQNVVDEASFTKATIE
-857 KRISIRNIEVQQLE
+857 NI
-871 SKLAEH
+871 
-877 AKKIDEKPTSS
+877 KKNIQA
-888 SDLAKL
+888 LNILQAKL
-894 QNEMAYHRAAA
+894 QEVYNKQVNTMKNEDPNSYTYGYGAYRSGTLLGQTQTQINDYTSELNELQKSLDTNISTIDSFDTSLGKTTKTTNQNISA
-905 TYEPKIKLKNAE
+905 TKN
-917 LIDLTNLKINYGEQL
+917 T
-932 SKVGNSVT
+932 V
-940 KLTNAEKNANK
+940 
-951 STTQSIYITDKY
+951 YITDKY

-1000 FEKEKLRVMQQQEAS
+1000 FEKQKLSVMQQQEAS

-1031 TSKSLTSSTTTN
+1031 TSKSTTSSTTTN
-1043 LNGWSG
+1043 LHGWSG

-1056 GRKDPISGKPDFHL
+1056 GRNDPISGKPDFHL

-1089 IIASGDAIKNGYDDS
+1089 IIASGDAIKNGYDGS

-1151 TGPHLHYEVKNGSGQ
+1151 TGPHLHYEVKNASGQ

-1174 TAAKNGATTSTSFAV
+1174 TAAKNGATSSTSFAV

-1216 VEDLERDIIDSYLS
+1216 VEDLERGIIDSYLS

-1343 NVLAYEKAKL
+1343 NVIAYEKAKL

-1381 LYELTQLKILV
+1381 LYELTQLKSLV

-1464 DYEKYTNIMI
+1464 DYEKYTNIII

-1540 LDKIADKVI
+1540 LEKIADKAI
-1549 SAYKDYYQEL
+1549 SAYKDYHQEL

-1599 LRLIDREESQRS
+1599 LRLIDREEAQRS

-1683 EEINEKIELQESEHD
+1683 EEINEKIELQESEHE
-1698 NLVNKINLEKEHWE
+1698 NLVNKINLEKEYWE
-1712 SYYSDLLNNERQ
+1712 SYYNNLLNNERE
-1724 FAKMREDIING
+1724 FAKMRENIIAG
-1735 HLTNVE
+1735 HLNNVE

-1746 YRDKLKAS
+1746 YQDKLKAS

-1766 KAIGFSIR
+1766 KAVGFSIR
-1774 DNVILE
+1774 DNVIFE
-1780 LEEALDLIKKFN
+1780 LEEALDLINKFN
-1792 DSQES
+1792 NSQKS

-1846 SEMAKNLAAKGRD
+1846 SEIAKKFAAKGRD

-1874 STRVLTQAEMDSL
+1874 STKVLTPAEMNSL
-1887 SEYFNSNKNLLG
+1887 YEYFNSNKNLLG

-1951 KMSLKNKADNL
+1951 KIALKNKADNL
-1962 ASEGRNK
+1962 ALEGRNS
-1969 DSQIS
+1969 DSKIS

-1979 DSVKNNYSSEQ
+1979 DSIKNKYSSEQ

-2003 MIVNLTTRE
+2003 MIDNLTTRE

-2078 KFTPFQ
+2078 KSAPFHK
-2084 KSSSV
+2084 KSPLSN
-2089 STGDTYGDIKINFHI
+2089 GDTYGDIKINFHI
-2104 DKMNGDKNDLHRFS
+2104 DNMNGDKNDLNRFS

>member
-1 MSTGGEQKKPTEFL
+1 MSTGGEQKKPTELL
-15 VALKINDRISK
+15 VALGINDKISK
-26 QNISTYLKKLKN
+26 QNISTYIKKLKN
-38 IPNLSI
+38 IPNLTI
-44 NLDVTGSN
+44 NLDVKGHN
-52 TQIFNE
+52 TQMFIE

-66 EQQLEAFHLKLQN
+66 EQQLEAFTLKLQN
-79 VGTESSAPLTI
+79 VGTETAAPLSI
-90 FEDFKQGIT
+90 FKDFKQQI
-99 NSLKSLDTL
+99 SDSIKSLDTL
-108 NEMFDDV
+108 NDTFDELK
-115 HINVK
+115 INV
-120 EISKQLAK
+120 SAFYKQLSK
-128 IPTGDLQSLQNLAS
+128 IPTGDLHSLKNFVTQMKLD
-142 QLKVEM
+142 M
-148 ETISTNQFKLYGIQE
+148 ETIATNQFKIYGIE
-163 AQQNLQALES
+163 ETQQNLQALES

-179 ELQKAYANTT
+179 ELQKAYANTAG
-189 DFDQLASQIT
+189 FEQLASQIT
-199 DLNTQLTN
+199 DLNTQLSN
-207 IQLGEGLN
+207 MQLGEGLN
-215 IAGISDISNQID
+215 IAGISDISSQLE
-227 KMSQSIVD
+227 KMNQSIVA
-235 FGNNANT
+235 FGKNT
-242 AAQSSNKMGTILIDG
+242 
-257 TKRAIE
+257 
-263 LTELYNNTVN
+263 
-273 KIKPPPAIVENQNTT
+273 
-288 SEGGSTGAS
+288 
-297 ALSGI
+297 
-302 TALSKGLLATTG
+302 
-314 VGALLLSAE
+314 AE
-323 AGLNFLFEKQAK
+323 AGLSSTAFASAIMDGIGLASTFKTLGEDILGTGTAFAGRALFGLNAIGIAISAGGLIIGKILEERKKQIEELKTEEQEILKAYTSNASEIDTQFEKYYQLENAIELGNTDPSVFSEYQEISNRLGEILPNLVTQEDEFGNK
-335 TKAEAEKFANDVA
+335 IIGSAEALK
-348 MANKQLLA
+348 
-356 SYEQNADTI
+356 
-365 DKLLPKYERL
+365 
-375 HEIVNNGNADTNT
+375 
-388 LSEYYD
+388 
-394 IQNKLTTLLPSLIS
+394 
-408 DEDEYNRKIV
+408 
-418 GSVESVKIKTELLKE
+418 VKIGLLKE
-433 QLAIEKEKASLKE
+433 QQAIEAEIANQAIQDKRNDNIDTRKRSISDLEDSLNSNIDSAARVLSTHANSSSIVGDVKFYDNNFKPLLKSAEDFEKKLKE
-446 NENNSKIIDKYE
+446 LGNLQSKAEKSGDTVLANYYKELSTIAKSQKDIIVQSDNELKQEILSQKNDYIANIADVINENN
-458 GNITDYNSQ
+458 
-467 IQEQL
+467 
-472 KKFSTIYNSSFS
+472 
-484 QFSLPLLDEKGDLI
+484 
-498 YNSFEKLT
+498 KLT
-506 ELKEILNQ
+506 DSVKNNSEAFAAQLIASANMDDLDTLQNSLTSLFS
-514 KRNEALALGN
+514 NE
-524 NELANEYERLE
+524 
-535 HEVNYT
+535 
-541 SNLINNTNLNL
+541 
-552 ADSTSKLKNAYIT
+552 NAS
-565 ELESIINKN
+565 SIIN
-574 EDLKGSTKEFAQTIS
+574 EIVGSFQNMENATSETFESMANKTKENMEGIS
-589 SELIFDSNADG
+589 TD
-600 IKNLQ
+600 
-605 LALSTLLSG
+605 LSKLGLS
-614 NNTSNLIEE
+614 
-623 MNSQFNKL
+623 K
-631 YYATP
+631 
-636 EKFKEKEKEVSKYVD
+636 KEVSSIMGSLNQHFEDTTQKQKELSVEMKVNNLTFAEAKAKVEGYKAEVENLTTTHEKLAGVSQKRVND
-651 NLKDIFKTANPDMDE
+651 TSDLLLEYQLLTNQLKDHTEEEIRNLSQKSSLTAEEQRLVDV
-666 SQLESIQTGAK
+666 
-677 NKLNNIINEFKKYN
+677 LNSRDQ
-691 NVMNVTGLSLV
+691 VMNNLNTLYPSLIDQDG
-702 NFTSKTSSSGNE
+702 K
-714 LDNLASKMRNYKDSS
+714 A
-729 EEALGISSSYINVLD
+729 ISL
-744 DSLFTYQEISKQLE
+744 
-758 DYSQQTLVDLLNKEK
+758 
-773 LTAAEQRIVDLYKTR
+773 
-788 NEILRDLSSVYPNI
+788 
-802 VNDESILMG
+802 
-811 ISAEKINL
+811 SAEKIKA
-819 MIAENKANDALLK
+819 IQAENHANETLLK
-832 AHKLNRENKLS
+832 AYQLARQGKLS
-843 EEQKATLELAIETN
+843 IQQQNVVDEASFTKATIE
-857 KRISIRNIEVQQLE
+857 NI
-871 SKLAEH
+871 
-877 AKKIDEKPTSS
+877 KKNIQA
-888 SDLAKL
+888 LNILQAKL
-894 QNEMAYHRAAA
+894 QEVYNEQVNTMKNEDPNSYTYGYGAYRSGTLLGQTQTQINDYTSELNELQKSLDTNISTIDSFDTSLGKTTKTTNQNISA
-905 TYEPKIKLKNAE
+905 TKN
-917 LIDLTNLKINYGEQL
+917 T
-932 SKVGNSVT
+932 V
-940 KLTNAEKNANK
+940 
-951 STTQSIYITDKY
+951 YITDKY

-1000 FEKEKLRVMQQQEAS
+1000 FEKQKLSVMQQQEAS

-1031 TSKSLTSSTTTN
+1031 TSKSPTSSTTTN
-1043 LNGWSG
+1043 LHGWSG

-1056 GRKDPISGKPDFHL
+1056 GRNDPISGKSDFHL

-1089 IIASGDAIKNGYDDS
+1089 IIASGDAVKNGEDGS
-1104 YGNIVVVQDAN
+1104 YGNIVIVQDAN
-1115 NFKHLYAHLDKAIAK
+1115 NFKHLYAHLDKAVAK
-1130 IGDYVDVGTQI
+1130 IGDYVEIGTQI
-1141 GNIGASGTRV
+1141 GNIGASGRV
-1151 TGPHLHYEVKNGSGQ
+1151 TGPHLHYEVKNANGQ

-1174 TAAKNGATTSTSFAV
+1174 TAAKNGATSSTSFAV

-1216 VEDLERDIIDSYLS
+1216 VEDLERGIIDSYLS

-1245 SDNRLR
+1245 SENRLR

-1311 VNSEIDFAIWDV
+1311 VNSEIDFAIWDI

-1343 NVLAYEKAKL
+1343 NVIAYEKAKL

-1381 LYELTQLKILV
+1381 LYELTQLKSLV
-1392 NGNKAYGDGL
+1392 NGNKGYGDGL

-1464 DYEKYTNIMI
+1464 DYEKYTNIII

-1540 LDKIADKVI
+1540 LEKIADKAI
-1549 SAYKDYYQEL
+1549 SAYKDYHQEL

-1599 LRLIDREESQRS
+1599 LRLIDREEAQRS

-1683 EEINEKIELQESEHD
+1683 EEINEKIELQESEHE
-1698 NLVNKINLEKEHWE
+1698 NLVNKINLEKEYWE
-1712 SYYSDLLNNERQ
+1712 SYYNNLLNNERE
-1724 FAKMREDIING
+1724 FAKMREDIIAG
-1735 HLTNVE
+1735 HLNNVE

-1766 KAIGFSIR
+1766 KAVGFSIR
-1774 DNVILE
+1774 DNVIFE
-1780 LEEALDLIKKFN
+1780 LEEALDLINKFN
-1792 DSQES
+1792 NSQKS

-1846 SEMAKNLAAKGRD
+1846 SEIAKKFAAKGRD

-1874 STRVLTQAEMDSL
+1874 STKVLTPAEMNSL
-1887 SEYFNSNKNLLG
+1887 YEYFNSNKNLLG

-1909 FNENSGNTQ
+1909 FNENSGNTK
-1918 ENGSKLSDADMKVML
+1918 ENGNKLSDADMKVML

-1951 KMSLKNKADNL
+1951 KIALKNKADNL
-1962 ASEGRNK
+1962 ALEGRNS
-1969 DSQIS
+1969 DSKIS

-1979 DSVKNNYSSEQ
+1979 DSIKNKYSSEQ

-2003 MIVNLTTRE
+2003 MIDNLTTRE

-2066 DSIMNNLSPLLL
+2066 DSIMNNLSPFSL
-2078 KFTPFQ
+2078 KLTPFQ

-2104 DKMNGDKNDLHRFS
+2104 DKMNGDKNDLNRFS

>member
-1 MSTGGEQKKPTEFL
+1 MSTGGEQKKPLEFL

-52 TQIFNE
+52 THIFNE

-79 VGTESSAPLTI
+79 VGTESSASLSI
-90 FEDFKQGIT
+90 FENFKQGIT
-99 NSLKSLDTL
+99 DSLKSIDTL

-148 ETISTNQFKLYGIQE
+148 ETISTSQFKLYGIQE

-189 DFDQLASQIT
+189 DFEHLASQIT

-215 IAGISDISNQID
+215 IAGISDISNQIE
-227 KMSQSIVD
+227 KMSQSIVT
-235 FGNNANT
+235 FGKNT
-242 AAQSSNKMGTILIDG
+242 AEAAQSSTSLASSIMDGIGLASTLKTLGEDYLGTGTALAGRALLGFNLVGIGLSAGGFVIDKIIEGREKTKQKIEDLKTEEQELLKSYTSNASEIDSQLEKYAQLENAMALGNTDPSVMTEYQEISNRLGEILPNIVAQEDEFG
-257 TKRAIE
+257 
-263 LTELYNNTVN
+263 N
-273 KIKPPPAIVENQNTT
+273 KII
-288 SEGGSTGAS
+288 GSAD
-297 ALSGI
+297 AL
-302 TALSKGLLATTG
+302 
-314 VGALLLSAE
+314 
-323 AGLNFLFEKQAK
+323 
-335 TKAEAEKFANDVA
+335 
-348 MANKQLLA
+348 
-356 SYEQNADTI
+356 
-365 DKLLPKYERL
+365 R
-375 HEIVNNGNADTNT
+375 
-388 LSEYYD
+388 
-394 IQNKLTTLLPSLIS
+394 
-408 DEDEYNRKIV
+408 
-418 GSVESVKIKTELLKE
+418 VKIGLLKE
-433 QLAIEKEKASLKE
+433 QQTIEAEIANIAAQDKRNDDIDTRKKSISDLEDSHNSNIDSAARILSHQANSSFIVGDVKFYDDNFKPILKSAEDFEKKIKELDNLQSKAEKDGNTDLADYYKELSTIAKGQIDIIIKSDAELKREILAQKNDYITNMADVINENNRLTDSVKNNAEGFAAQLIASADVNDLDNLQDSLTSLFSNEKASSVINEIVGSFQNME
-446 NENNSKIIDKYE
+446 NATSETFGSMANKTKDNMNSIS
-458 GNITDYNSQ
+458 TD
-467 IQEQL
+467 L
-472 KKFSTIYNSSFS
+472 
-484 QFSLPLLDEKGDLI
+484 
-498 YNSFEKLT
+498 
-506 ELKEILNQ
+506 
-514 KRNEALALGN
+514 
-524 NELANEYERLE
+524 
-535 HEVNYT
+535 
-541 SNLINNTNLNL
+541 
-552 ADSTSKLKNAYIT
+552 SKL
-565 ELESIINKN
+565 
-574 EDLKGSTKEFAQTIS
+574 G
-589 SELIFDSNADG
+589 
-600 IKNLQ
+600 
-605 LALSTLLSG
+605 LS
-614 NNTSNLIEE
+614 
-623 MNSQFNKL
+623 
-631 YYATP
+631 
-636 EKFKEKEKEVSKYVD
+636 EKEVSSIMGSLRQHYENTTQKQKDLSVEMKVN
-651 NLKDIFKTANPDMDE
+651 NLTFAEAKAKVEGYKAEVENLTTTHEKLAGVSQKRVNDTSDLLLEYEMLTNQLKGYTEEEIRNLSQKSSLTA
-666 SQLESIQTGAK
+666 
-677 NKLNNIINEFKKYN
+677 
-691 NVMNVTGLSLV
+691 
-702 NFTSKTSSSGNE
+702 
-714 LDNLASKMRNYKDSS
+714 
-729 EEALGISSSYINVLD
+729 EE
-744 DSLFTYQEISKQLE
+744 QR
-758 DYSQQTLVDLLNKEK
+758 LVDVLNS
-773 LTAAEQRIVDLYKTR
+773 
-788 NEILRDLSSVYPNI
+788 RDLAMNSLNTLYPSLLDQDGKAI
-802 VNDESILMG
+802 SL
-811 ISAEKINL
+811 SAEKIKA
-819 MIAENKANDALLK
+819 IQAENHANETLLK
-832 AHKLNRENKLS
+832 AYQLARQGKLS
-843 EEQKATLELAIETN
+843 IQQQNVVDEASFTKATIE
-857 KRISIRNIEVQQLE
+857 NI
-871 SKLAEH
+871 
-877 AKKIDEKPTSS
+877 KKNIQA
-888 SDLAKL
+888 LNILQAKL
-894 QNEMAYHRAAA
+894 QEVYNEQVNNMENEDPNSYTYGYGAYRSGTLLGQTQTQINDYTSELNELQKSLDTNISTIDSFDTSLGKTTKTTNQNISA
-905 TYEPKIKLKNAE
+905 TK
-917 LIDLTNLKINYGEQL
+917 
-932 SKVGNSVT
+932 NSV
-940 KLTNAEKNANK
+940 
-951 STTQSIYITDKY
+951 YITDKY

-988 SEYRRALETQIQ
+988 SEYRKALETQIQ

-1031 TSKSLTSSTTTN
+1031 TSKSPTSSTTTN

-1056 GRKDPISGKPDFHL
+1056 GRKDPITGKSDNHL
-1070 GMDISG
+1070 GVDISG

-1089 IIASGDAIKNGYDDS
+1089 IIASGDAIKNGYDGS

-1115 NFKHLYAHLDKAIAK
+1115 NFKHFYAHLDKAIAK

-1141 GNIGASGTRV
+1141 GNIGASGRV

-1174 TAAKNGATTSTSFAV
+1174 TAAKNGAPSSTSFAV

-1216 VEDLERDIIDSYLS
+1216 VEDLERGIIDSYLS

-1329 SYMSKYEEQRQIQD
+1329 SYMSKYEEQRQIQE
-1343 NVLAYEKAKL
+1343 NVIAYEKAKL

-1407 RIEELTIGMKELQ
+1407 RIDELTIGMKELQ

-1464 DYEKYTNIMI
+1464 DYEKYTNIII

-1549 SAYKDYYQEL
+1549 SAYKDYHQEL

-1698 NLVNKINLEKEHWE
+1698 NLINKINLEKEHWE

-1846 SEMAKNLAAKGRD
+1846 SEMAKNFAAKGRD

-1887 SEYFNSNKNLLG
+1887 SEYLNSNKNLLG

-1951 KMSLKNKADNL
+1951 KMALKNKADNL

-1979 DSVKNNYSSEQ
+1979 DSVKNKYSSEQ
-1990 IQQLKTFFNSRLD
+1990 IQQLKTFFNYKLD
-2003 MIVNLTTRE
+2003 MIENLTTRE

-2066 DSIMNNLSPLLL
+2066 DSIMNNLSPFLL
-2078 KFTPFQ
+2078 KFAPFQ

>member
-15 VALKINDRISK
+15 VALKINDKISK

-66 EQQLEAFHLKLQN
+66 EQQLKAFHLKLQN
-79 VGTESSAPLTI
+79 VRTESSAPLSI

-99 NSLKSLDTL
+99 NSLKSIDTL

-148 ETISTNQFKLYGIQE
+148 ETISTSQFKLYGIQE

-189 DFDQLASQIT
+189 DFEHLASQIT

-215 IAGISDISNQID
+215 IAGISDISNQIE
-227 KMSQSIVD
+227 KMSQSIVT
-235 FGNNANT
+235 FGKNT
-242 AAQSSNKMGTILIDG
+242 AEAAQSSTSLASIIMDGIGLASTLKTLGEDYLGTGTALAGRALLGFNLVGIGLSAGGFIIDKIIEDREKTKQKIEDLKTEEQELLKSYTSNASEIDSQLEKYAQLENAMALGNTDPSVMTEYQEISNRLGEILPNIVAQEDEFG
-257 TKRAIE
+257 
-263 LTELYNNTVN
+263 N
-273 KIKPPPAIVENQNTT
+273 KII
-288 SEGGSTGAS
+288 GSAD
-297 ALSGI
+297 AL
-302 TALSKGLLATTG
+302 
-314 VGALLLSAE
+314 
-323 AGLNFLFEKQAK
+323 
-335 TKAEAEKFANDVA
+335 
-348 MANKQLLA
+348 
-356 SYEQNADTI
+356 
-365 DKLLPKYERL
+365 R
-375 HEIVNNGNADTNT
+375 
-388 LSEYYD
+388 
-394 IQNKLTTLLPSLIS
+394 
-408 DEDEYNRKIV
+408 
-418 GSVESVKIKTELLKE
+418 VKIGLLKE
-433 QLAIEKEKASLKE
+433 QQIIEAEIANIAAQDKRNDDIDTRKKSISDLEDSHNSNIDSAARILSHQANSSFIVGDVKFYDDNFKPLLKSAEDFEKKIKELDNLQSKAEKDGNTDLADYYKELSTIAKGQIDIIIKSDAELKREILAQKNDYITNMADVINENNRLTDSVKNNAESFAAQLIASADVNDLDNLQDSLTSLFSNEKASSVINEIVGSFQNME
-446 NENNSKIIDKYE
+446 NATSETFESMANKTKDNMNSIS
-458 GNITDYNSQ
+458 TD
-467 IQEQL
+467 L
-472 KKFSTIYNSSFS
+472 
-484 QFSLPLLDEKGDLI
+484 
-498 YNSFEKLT
+498 
-506 ELKEILNQ
+506 
-514 KRNEALALGN
+514 
-524 NELANEYERLE
+524 
-535 HEVNYT
+535 
-541 SNLINNTNLNL
+541 
-552 ADSTSKLKNAYIT
+552 SKL
-565 ELESIINKN
+565 
-574 EDLKGSTKEFAQTIS
+574 G
-589 SELIFDSNADG
+589 
-600 IKNLQ
+600 
-605 LALSTLLSG
+605 LS
-614 NNTSNLIEE
+614 
-623 MNSQFNKL
+623 
-631 YYATP
+631 
-636 EKFKEKEKEVSKYVD
+636 EKEVSSIMGSLKQHYENTTQKQKDLSVEMKVN
-651 NLKDIFKTANPDMDE
+651 NLTLAEAKAKVAGYKAEVENLTTTHEKLAGV
-666 SQLESIQTGAK
+666 SQIRVNDTSELLLEYEMLTNQLKGYTEEEIR
-677 NKLNNIINEFKKYN
+677 N
-691 NVMNVTGLSLV
+691 LSQ
-702 NFTSKTSSSGNE
+702 KSS
-714 LDNLASKMRNYKDSS
+714 LTS
-729 EEALGISSSYINVLD
+729 EE
-744 DSLFTYQEISKQLE
+744 QR
-758 DYSQQTLVDLLNKEK
+758 LVDVLNS
-773 LTAAEQRIVDLYKTR
+773 
-788 NEILRDLSSVYPNI
+788 RDLAMNSLNTLYPSLLDQDGKAI
-802 VNDESILMG
+802 SL
-811 ISAEKINL
+811 SAEKIKA
-819 MIAENKANDALLK
+819 IQAENHANETLLK
-832 AHKLNRENKLS
+832 AYQLARQGKLS
-843 EEQKATLELAIETN
+843 IQQQNVVDEASFTKATIE
-857 KRISIRNIEVQQLE
+857 NI
-871 SKLAEH
+871 
-877 AKKIDEKPTSS
+877 KKNIQA
-888 SDLAKL
+888 LNILQAKL
-894 QNEMAYHRAAA
+894 QEVYNEQVNNMENEDPNSYTYGYGAYRSGTLLGQTQTQINDYTSELNELQKSLDTNISTIDSFDTSLGKTTKTTNQNISA
-905 TYEPKIKLKNAE
+905 TK
-917 LIDLTNLKINYGEQL
+917 
-932 SKVGNSVT
+932 NSV
-940 KLTNAEKNANK
+940 
-951 STTQSIYITDKY
+951 YITDKY

-988 SEYRRALETQIQ
+988 SEYRKALETQIQ

-1031 TSKSLTSSTTTN
+1031 TSKSPTSSTTTN

-1056 GRKDPISGKPDFHL
+1056 GRKDPITGKSDNHL
-1070 GMDISG
+1070 GVDISG

-1089 IIASGDAIKNGYDDS
+1089 IIASGDAIKNGYDGS

-1141 GNIGASGTRV
+1141 GNIGASGRV

-1174 TAAKNGATTSTSFAV
+1174 TAAKNGATSSTSFAV

-1216 VEDLERDIIDSYLS
+1216 VEDLERGIIDSYLS

-1343 NVLAYEKAKL
+1343 NVIAYEKAKL
-1353 GELDTSSARYVKS
+1353 GELNTSSARYVKS

-1464 DYEKYTNIMI
+1464 DYEKYTNIII

-1540 LDKIADKVI
+1540 LEKIADKVI
-1549 SAYKDYYQEL
+1549 SAYKDYHQEL

-1599 LRLIDREESQRS
+1599 LRLIDREEAQRS

-1619 ESERNDVQSKLNI
+1619 ESERNDVQNKLNI

-1677 ALESKE
+1677 SLESKE
-1683 EEINEKIELQESEHD
+1683 EEINEKIELQESEHE
-1698 NLVNKINLEKEHWE
+1698 NLVNKINLEKEYWE
-1712 SYYSDLLNNERQ
+1712 SYYSNLLNDESK
-1724 FAKMREDIING
+1724 FAKMREDIIAG

-1741 ADFNQ
+1741 ANFTQ

-1754 LPEISGALDDTM
+1754 LPEISGVLDNTM
-1766 KAIGFSIR
+1766 KDVGMSIR
-1774 DNVILE
+1774 NNVIFE

-1874 STRVLTQAEMDSL
+1874 ATRVLTQAEMDSL

-1918 ENGSKLSDADMKVML
+1918 ENRSKLSVADMKVML

-1951 KMSLKNKADNL
+1951 KMALKNKADNL
-1962 ASEGRNK
+1962 ASEGRNE

-2066 DSIMNNLSPLLL
+2066 DSIMNNLSPFLL

-2104 DKMNGDKNDLHRFS
+2104 DKMNGDKNDLNRFS

>member
-15 VALKINDRISK
+15 VALKINDKISK

-38 IPNLSI
+38 IPNLTI
-44 NLDVTGSN
+44 NLDVKGPN
-52 TQIFNE
+52 TQLFNE

-66 EQQLEAFHLKLQN
+66 EQQLEVFHLKLQN
-79 VGTESSAPLTI
+79 LGTESSAPLSI
-90 FEDFKQGIT
+90 FKDFKQQIT
-99 NSLKSLDTL
+99 DSLKTIDTL

-115 HINVK
+115 NINVK

-128 IPTGDLQSLQNLAS
+128 IPTGDLQSLQNIVS

-148 ETISTNQFKLYGIQE
+148 ETISTSQFKLYGIQE

-179 ELQKAYANTT
+179 ELQKAYVNTT
-189 DFDQLASQIT
+189 DFEQLASQIT

-215 IAGISDISNQID
+215 IAGITDISNQIE
-227 KMSQSIVD
+227 KMSQSIVT
-235 FGNNANT
+235 FGKNT
-242 AAQSSNKMGTILIDG
+242 AEAAQSSTSLASSLMDGINLASTLKTLGQDYLGTGTALTGRALAGFNLVGIGLSVGGFVIDTIMKEREKTKQKIEELKTEEQDILKSYTSNASEIDSQLEKYAQLENAMALG
-257 TKRAIE
+257 NTDPSVMIE
-263 LTELYNNTVN
+263 YQEISNRLGEILPNIVAQEDEFGN
-273 KIKPPPAIVENQNTT
+273 KII
-288 SEGGSTGAS
+288 GSAD
-297 ALSGI
+297 AL
-302 TALSKGLLATTG
+302 
-314 VGALLLSAE
+314 
-323 AGLNFLFEKQAK
+323 
-335 TKAEAEKFANDVA
+335 
-348 MANKQLLA
+348 
-356 SYEQNADTI
+356 
-365 DKLLPKYERL
+365 R
-375 HEIVNNGNADTNT
+375 
-388 LSEYYD
+388 
-394 IQNKLTTLLPSLIS
+394 
-408 DEDEYNRKIV
+408 
-418 GSVESVKIKTELLKE
+418 VKIGLLKE
-433 QLAIEKEKASLKE
+433 QQTIEAEIANIAAQDKRNDNIDTRKKSISDLEDSHNSNIDSAARILSHQANSSFIVGDVKFYDDNFKPLLKSAEDFEKKIKELDKLQSKAEKDGNTNLANYYKELSTIAKGQIDIIIKSDAELKRE
-446 NENNSKIIDKYE
+446 ILAQKNDYITNMADVINENNRLTDSVKNNAEGFAAQLIASADINDLDNLQNSLTSLFSNENASSVINEIVGSFQNMENATSETFESMANKTKDKM
-458 GNITDYNSQ
+458 NSISTD
-467 IQEQL
+467 L
-472 KKFSTIYNSSFS
+472 
-484 QFSLPLLDEKGDLI
+484 
-498 YNSFEKLT
+498 
-506 ELKEILNQ
+506 
-514 KRNEALALGN
+514 
-524 NELANEYERLE
+524 
-535 HEVNYT
+535 
-541 SNLINNTNLNL
+541 
-552 ADSTSKLKNAYIT
+552 SKL
-565 ELESIINKN
+565 
-574 EDLKGSTKEFAQTIS
+574 G
-589 SELIFDSNADG
+589 
-600 IKNLQ
+600 
-605 LALSTLLSG
+605 LS
-614 NNTSNLIEE
+614 
-623 MNSQFNKL
+623 
-631 YYATP
+631 
-636 EKFKEKEKEVSKYVD
+636 EKEVSSIMGSLKQHYEDTTQKQKDLSVEMKVN
-651 NLKDIFKTANPDMDE
+651 NLTFAE
-666 SQLESIQTGAK
+666 AK
-677 NKLNNIINEFKKYN
+677 AKVE
-691 NVMNVTGLSLV
+691 G
-702 NFTSKTSSSGNE
+702 
-714 LDNLASKMRNYKDSS
+714 YKD
-729 EEALGISSSYINVLD
+729 EVKNLTTTHEKLAGV
-744 DSLFTYQEISKQLE
+744 
-758 DYSQQTLVDLLNKEK
+758 SQKRVNDTSDLLFNYEMLTNRLNGFTEEEIRNLNQKSK
-773 LTAAEQRIVDLYKTR
+773 LTAEEQYLVDTL
-788 NEILRDLSSVYPNI
+788 NSRDLVLNNLNTLYPLLL
-802 VNDESILMG
+802 DQDG
-811 ISAEKINL
+811 
-819 MIAENKANDALLK
+819 KAI
-832 AHKLNRENKLS
+832 KLS
-843 EEQKATLELAIETN
+843 EEKINAIQAENHANETLLKAYKLAREGKLTAEQQMTVDAAKATKDRIEIKKSEIQALLTSNLYLQQFIDNQNKGAKMTDAEGLAAMRASMVKAANDIKVEDLSNELNSYQKQLDSNISSIDKFIDAKSHSQKSTN
-857 KRISIRNIEVQQLE
+857 
-871 SKLAEH
+871 
-877 AKKIDEKPTSS
+877 
-888 SDLAKL
+888 
-894 QNEMAYHRAAA
+894 
-905 TYEPKIKLKNAE
+905 
-917 LIDLTNLKINYGEQL
+917 
-932 SKVGNSVT
+932 
-940 KLTNAEKNANK
+940 NANK

-1000 FEKEKLRVMQQQEAS
+1000 FEKEKLSVMQQQEAS

-1031 TSKSLTSSTTTN
+1031 TSKSTTSSTSTN

-1049 KITSAYG
+1049 KITSPYG
-1056 GRKDPISGKPDFHL
+1056 GRKDPISGKSDNHL

-1089 IIASGDAIKNGYDDS
+1089 IIASGDAIKNGYDGS
-1104 YGNIVVVQDAN
+1104 YGNIVVIQDAN

-1141 GNIGASGTRV
+1141 GNIGASGRV

-1174 TAAKNGATTSTSFAV
+1174 TAAKNGATSSTSFAV

-1216 VEDLERDIIDSYLS
+1216 VEDLERGIIDSYLS

-1245 SDNRLR
+1245 SENRLR

-1262 ELDRQTAALN
+1262 ELDKQTAALN
-1272 DKKKINQNE
+1272 DKKRINQNE

-1343 NVLAYEKAKL
+1343 NVIAYEKAKL

-1381 LYELTQLKILV
+1381 LYELTQLKSLV

-1464 DYEKYTNIMI
+1464 DYEKYTNIII

-1540 LDKIADKVI
+1540 LEKIADKVI
-1549 SAYKDYYQEL
+1549 SAYKDYHQEL
-1559 RDEQIKQLDEEIER
+1559 RDEQMKQLDEEIER

-1599 LRLIDREESQRS
+1599 LRLIDREEAQRS

-1632 LALDNSYEAK
+1632 LALDNSHEAK

-1650 QLDEIDKTIAEKRHN
+1650 QLDEIDKTIADKRHN

-1683 EEINEKIELQESEHD
+1683 EEINEKLELQESEHE

-1724 FAKMREDIING
+1724 FAKMREDIIDG

-1754 LPEISGALDDTM
+1754 LPEISSTLDSTM
-1766 KAIGFSIR
+1766 KDVGMSIR
-1774 DNVILE
+1774 NNVIFE

-1792 DSQES
+1792 DSQKS

-1832 RVLPNVSGQDQSAV
+1832 RVLPNVSGQDQNAV
-1846 SEMAKNLAAKGRD
+1846 SEMAKNFAAKGRD

-1887 SEYFNSNKNLLG
+1887 YEYFNSNKNLLG

-1909 FNENSGNTQ
+1909 FNENSGNTK
-1918 ENGSKLSDADMKVML
+1918 ENGNKLSDADMKVML

-1951 KMSLKNKADNL
+1951 KMALKNKADNL
-1962 ASEGRNK
+1962 ASEGRNE

-1979 DSVKNNYSSEQ
+1979 DSIKNKYSSEQ
-1990 IQQLKTFFNSRLD
+1990 IQQLKTFFNSKLD

-2066 DSIMNNLSPLLL
+2066 DSVMNNLSPFLL

-2089 STGDTYGDIKINFHI
+2089 STGDTYGDIKINFYI
-2104 DKMNGDKNDLHRFS
+2104 DKMNGDKNDLNRFS

>member
-44 NLDVTGSN
+44 NLDVTGLN

-79 VGTESSAPLTI
+79 VGTESSAPLSI

-99 NSLKSLDTL
+99 NSLKSIDTL
-108 NEMFDDV
+108 NEIFDDV

-227 KMSQSIVD
+227 KMSQSIVA
-235 FGNNANT
+235 FGKNT
-242 AAQSSNKMGTILIDG
+242 
-257 TKRAIE
+257 
-263 LTELYNNTVN
+263 
-273 KIKPPPAIVENQNTT
+273 
-288 SEGGSTGAS
+288 
-297 ALSGI
+297 
-302 TALSKGLLATTG
+302 
-314 VGALLLSAE
+314 AE
-323 AGLNFLFEKQAK
+323 AGLSSTAFASAIMDGIGLASTFKTLGEDILGTGTAFAGRALFGLNAIGIAISAGGLIIGKILEERKKQIEELKTEEQEILKAYTSNASEIDTQFEKYYQLENAIELGNTDPSVISEYQEISNRLGEILPNLVTQEDEFGNK
-335 TKAEAEKFANDVA
+335 IIGSAEALK
-348 MANKQLLA
+348 
-356 SYEQNADTI
+356 
-365 DKLLPKYERL
+365 
-375 HEIVNNGNADTNT
+375 
-388 LSEYYD
+388 
-394 IQNKLTTLLPSLIS
+394 
-408 DEDEYNRKIV
+408 
-418 GSVESVKIKTELLKE
+418 VKIGLLKE
-433 QLAIEKEKASLKE
+433 QQAIEAEIANQAIQDKRNDDIDIRKRSISDLEDSLNSNIDSAARVLSTHANSSSFVGDVKFYDNNFKPLLKTAEDFEKKLKE
-446 NENNSKIIDKYE
+446 LGNLQSKAEKSGDTVLANYYKELSTIAKSQKDIIVQSDNELKQEILSQKNDYIANIADVINENN
-458 GNITDYNSQ
+458 
-467 IQEQL
+467 
-472 KKFSTIYNSSFS
+472 
-484 QFSLPLLDEKGDLI
+484 
-498 YNSFEKLT
+498 KLT
-506 ELKEILNQ
+506 DSVKNNSEAFAAQLIASANMDDLDTLQNSLTSLFS
-514 KRNEALALGN
+514 NE
-524 NELANEYERLE
+524 
-535 HEVNYT
+535 
-541 SNLINNTNLNL
+541 
-552 ADSTSKLKNAYIT
+552 NAS
-565 ELESIINKN
+565 SIINEIVDSFQNMDNSTSETFESMANK
-574 EDLKGSTKEFAQTIS
+574 TKENMESIS
-589 SELIFDSNADG
+589 TD
-600 IKNLQ
+600 
-605 LALSTLLSG
+605 LSKLGLS
-614 NNTSNLIEE
+614 
-623 MNSQFNKL
+623 K
-631 YYATP
+631 
-636 EKFKEKEKEVSKYVD
+636 KEVSSIMGSLNQHFEDTTQKQKELSVEMKVNNLTFAEAKAKVEGYKAEVKNLTTTHEKLAGVSQKRVND
-651 NLKDIFKTANPDMDE
+651 TSDLLLEYQLLTNQLKDHTEEEIRNLSQKSSLTAEEQRLVDV
-666 SQLESIQTGAK
+666 
-677 NKLNNIINEFKKYN
+677 LNSRDL
-691 NVMNVTGLSLV
+691 VMNNLNTLYPSLI
-702 NFTSKTSSSGNE
+702 NQDGK
-714 LDNLASKMRNYKDSS
+714 A
-729 EEALGISSSYINVLD
+729 ISL
-744 DSLFTYQEISKQLE
+744 
-758 DYSQQTLVDLLNKEK
+758 
-773 LTAAEQRIVDLYKTR
+773 
-788 NEILRDLSSVYPNI
+788 
-802 VNDESILMG
+802 
-811 ISAEKINL
+811 SAEKIKA
-819 MIAENKANDALLK
+819 IQAENHANETLLK
-832 AHKLNRENKLS
+832 AYQLARQGKLS
-843 EEQKATLELAIETN
+843 IQQQNVVDEASFTKATIE
-857 KRISIRNIEVQQLE
+857 NI
-871 SKLAEH
+871 
-877 AKKIDEKPTSS
+877 KKNIQA
-888 SDLAKL
+888 LNILQAKL
-894 QNEMAYHRAAA
+894 QEVYNEQVNNMKNEDPNSYTYGYGAYRSG
-905 TYEPKIKLKNAE
+905 TL
-917 LIDLTNLKINYGEQL
+917 LGQ
-932 SKVGNSVT
+932 
-940 KLTNAEKNANK
+940 
-951 STTQSIYITDKY
+951 TQSQINDYTSELNELQKSLDTNISTIDSFDTSLGKTTKTTNQNISATKNTVYITDKY

-1031 TSKSLTSSTTTN
+1031 TSKSPTSSTTTN

-1056 GRKDPISGKPDFHL
+1056 GRKDPITGKSDNHL

-1089 IIASGDAIKNGYDDS
+1089 IIASGDAIKNGYDGS

-1130 IGDYVDVGTQI
+1130 MGDYVDVGTQI
-1141 GNIGASGTRV
+1141 GNIGASGRV
-1151 TGPHLHYEVKNGSGQ
+1151 TGPHLHYEVKNANGQ

-1174 TAAKNGATTSTSFAV
+1174 TAAKNGATSSPSYAV
-1189 DTTQQAIDQ
+1189 DTAQQAIDQ

-1216 VEDLERDIIDSYLS
+1216 VEDLERGIIDSYLS

-1343 NVLAYEKAKL
+1343 NVIAYEKAKL

-1381 LYELTQLKILV
+1381 LYELTQLKSLV
-1392 NGNKAYGDGL
+1392 NGNKGYGDGL

-1549 SAYKDYYQEL
+1549 SAYKDYHQEL

-1599 LRLIDREESQRS
+1599 LRLIDREEAQRS

-1683 EEINEKIELQESEHD
+1683 EEINEKIELQESEHE

-1754 LPEISGALDDTM
+1754 LPEISGTLDDTM

-1813 KGNLSN
+1813 KGKLSN

-1846 SEMAKNLAAKGRD
+1846 SEMAKNFAAKGRD

-1887 SEYFNSNKNLLG
+1887 SEYLNSNKNLLG

-1918 ENGSKLSDADMKVML
+1918 VNESKLSDADMKVML

-1951 KMSLKNKADNL
+1951 KMALKNKADNL
-1962 ASEGRNK
+1962 ASEGRNE

-1979 DSVKNNYSSEQ
+1979 DSVKNKYSSEQ
-1990 IQQLKTFFNSRLD
+1990 IQQLKTFFNYKLD
-2003 MIVNLTTRE
+2003 LIENLTTRE

-2066 DSIMNNLSPLLL
+2066 DSIMNNLSPFLL

>member
-1 MSTGGEQKKPTEFL
+1 MSTGGEQKKPTELL
-15 VALKINDRISK
+15 VALGINDKISK
-26 QNISTYLKKLKN
+26 QNISTYIKKLKN
-38 IPNLSI
+38 IPNLTI
-44 NLDVTGSN
+44 NLDVKGHN
-52 TQIFNE
+52 TQMFIE

-66 EQQLEAFHLKLQN
+66 EQQLEAFTLKLQN
-79 VGTESSAPLTI
+79 VGTETAAPLSI
-90 FEDFKQGIT
+90 FKDFKQQI
-99 NSLKSLDTL
+99 SDSIKSLDTL
-108 NEMFDDV
+108 NDTFDELK
-115 HINVK
+115 INV
-120 EISKQLAK
+120 SAFYKQLSK
-128 IPTGDLQSLQNLAS
+128 IPTGDLHSLKNFVTQMKLD
-142 QLKVEM
+142 M
-148 ETISTNQFKLYGIQE
+148 ETIATNQFKIYGIE
-163 AQQNLQALES
+163 ETQQNLQALES

-179 ELQKAYANTT
+179 ELQKAYANTA
-189 DFDQLASQIT
+189 DFEQLASQIT
-199 DLNTQLTN
+199 DLNTQLSN
-207 IQLGEGLN
+207 MQLGEGLN
-215 IAGISDISNQID
+215 IAGISDISSQLE
-227 KMSQSIVD
+227 KMNQSIVA
-235 FGNNANT
+235 FGKNT
-242 AAQSSNKMGTILIDG
+242 
-257 TKRAIE
+257 
-263 LTELYNNTVN
+263 
-273 KIKPPPAIVENQNTT
+273 
-288 SEGGSTGAS
+288 
-297 ALSGI
+297 
-302 TALSKGLLATTG
+302 
-314 VGALLLSAE
+314 AE
-323 AGLNFLFEKQAK
+323 AGLSSTAFASAIMDGIGLASTFKTLGEDILGTGTAFAGRALFGLNAIGIAISAGGLIIGKILEERKKQIEELKTEEQEILKAYTSNASEIDTQFEKYYQLENAIELGNTDPSVISEYQEISNRLGEILPNLVTQEDEFGNK
-335 TKAEAEKFANDVA
+335 IIGSAEALK
-348 MANKQLLA
+348 
-356 SYEQNADTI
+356 
-365 DKLLPKYERL
+365 
-375 HEIVNNGNADTNT
+375 
-388 LSEYYD
+388 
-394 IQNKLTTLLPSLIS
+394 
-408 DEDEYNRKIV
+408 
-418 GSVESVKIKTELLKE
+418 VKIGLLKE
-433 QLAIEKEKASLKE
+433 QQAIEAEIANQAIQDKRNDDIDTRKRSISDLEDSLNSNIDSAARVLSTHANSSSIVGDVKFYDNNFKPLLKSAEDFEKKLKE
-446 NENNSKIIDKYE
+446 LGNLQSKAEKSGDTVLANYYKELSTIAKSQKDIIVQSDNELKQEILSQKNDYIANIADVINENN
-458 GNITDYNSQ
+458 
-467 IQEQL
+467 
-472 KKFSTIYNSSFS
+472 
-484 QFSLPLLDEKGDLI
+484 
-498 YNSFEKLT
+498 KLT
-506 ELKEILNQ
+506 DSVKNNSEAFAAQLIASANMDDLDTLQNSLTSLFS
-514 KRNEALALGN
+514 NE
-524 NELANEYERLE
+524 
-535 HEVNYT
+535 
-541 SNLINNTNLNL
+541 
-552 ADSTSKLKNAYIT
+552 NAS
-565 ELESIINKN
+565 SIIN
-574 EDLKGSTKEFAQTIS
+574 EIVGSFQNMENATSETFESMANKTKENMEGIS
-589 SELIFDSNADG
+589 TD
-600 IKNLQ
+600 
-605 LALSTLLSG
+605 LSKLGLS
-614 NNTSNLIEE
+614 
-623 MNSQFNKL
+623 K
-631 YYATP
+631 
-636 EKFKEKEKEVSKYVD
+636 KEVSSIMGSLNQHFEDTTQKQKELSVEMKVNNLTFAEAKAKVEGYKDEVENLTTTHERLAGVSQKRVND
-651 NLKDIFKTANPDMDE
+651 TSDLLLEYEMLTNQLKDHTEEEIRNLSQKSSLTAEEQRLVDV
-666 SQLESIQTGAK
+666 
-677 NKLNNIINEFKKYN
+677 LNSRDL
-691 NVMNVTGLSLV
+691 VMNNLNTIYPSLIDQDG
-702 NFTSKTSSSGNE
+702 K
-714 LDNLASKMRNYKDSS
+714 A
-729 EEALGISSSYINVLD
+729 ISL
-744 DSLFTYQEISKQLE
+744 
-758 DYSQQTLVDLLNKEK
+758 
-773 LTAAEQRIVDLYKTR
+773 
-788 NEILRDLSSVYPNI
+788 
-802 VNDESILMG
+802 
-811 ISAEKINL
+811 SAEKIKA
-819 MIAENKANDALLK
+819 IQAENHANETLLK
-832 AHKLNRENKLS
+832 AYQLARQGKLS
-843 EEQKATLELAIETN
+843 IQQQNVVDEASFTKATIE
-857 KRISIRNIEVQQLE
+857 NI
-871 SKLAEH
+871 
-877 AKKIDEKPTSS
+877 KKNIQA
-888 SDLAKL
+888 LNILQAKL
-894 QNEMAYHRAAA
+894 QEVYNEQVNTMKNEDPNSYTYGYGAYRSGTLLGQTQTQINDYTSELNELQKSLDTNISTIDSFDTSLGKTTKTTNQNISA
-905 TYEPKIKLKNAE
+905 TKN
-917 LIDLTNLKINYGEQL
+917 T
-932 SKVGNSVT
+932 V
-940 KLTNAEKNANK
+940 
-951 STTQSIYITDKY
+951 YITDKY

-1000 FEKEKLRVMQQQEAS
+1000 FEKQKLSVMQQQEAS

-1031 TSKSLTSSTTTN
+1031 TSKSTTSSTTTN
-1043 LNGWSG
+1043 LHGWSG

-1056 GRKDPISGKPDFHL
+1056 GRNDPISGKPDFHL

-1089 IIASGDAIKNGYDDS
+1089 IIASGDAIKNGYDGS

-1151 TGPHLHYEVKNGSGQ
+1151 TGPHLHYEVKNASGQ

-1174 TAAKNGATTSTSFAV
+1174 TAAKNGATSSTSFAV

-1216 VEDLERDIIDSYLS
+1216 VEDLERGIIDSYLS

-1245 SDNRLR
+1245 SENRLR

-1262 ELDRQTAALN
+1262 ELDKQTAALN

-1311 VNSEIDFAIWDV
+1311 VNSEIDFAIWDI

-1343 NVLAYEKAKL
+1343 NVIAYEKAKL

-1381 LYELTQLKILV
+1381 LYELTQLKSLV
-1392 NGNKAYGDGL
+1392 NGNKGYGDGL

-1464 DYEKYTNIMI
+1464 DYEKYTNIII
-1474 NAQERIAQQHLET
+1474 NAQERIAQQHLGT

-1540 LDKIADKVI
+1540 LEKIADKAI
-1549 SAYKDYYQEL
+1549 SAYKDYHQEL

-1599 LRLIDREESQRS
+1599 LRLIDREEAQRS

-1683 EEINEKIELQESEHD
+1683 EEINEKIELQESEHE
-1698 NLVNKINLEKEHWE
+1698 NLVNKINLEKEYWE
-1712 SYYSDLLNNERQ
+1712 SYYNNLLNNERE
-1724 FAKMREDIING
+1724 FAKMRENIIAG
-1735 HLTNVE
+1735 HLNNVE

-1746 YRDKLKAS
+1746 YQDKLKAS

-1766 KAIGFSIR
+1766 KAVGFSIR
-1774 DNVILE
+1774 DNVIFE
-1780 LEEALDLIKKFN
+1780 LEEALDLINKFN
-1792 DSQES
+1792 NSQKS

-1846 SEMAKNLAAKGRD
+1846 SEIAKKFAAKGRD

-1874 STRVLTQAEMDSL
+1874 STKVLTPAEMNSL
-1887 SEYFNSNKNLLG
+1887 YEYFNSNKNLLG

-1951 KMSLKNKADNL
+1951 KIALKNKADNL
-1962 ASEGRNK
+1962 ALEGRNS
-1969 DSQIS
+1969 DSKIS

-1979 DSVKNNYSSEQ
+1979 DSIKNKYSSEQ

-2003 MIVNLTTRE
+2003 MIDNLTTRE

-2078 KFTPFQ
+2078 KSAPFNQ
-2084 KSSSV
+2084 KSPLSN
-2089 STGDTYGDIKINFHI
+2089 GDTYGDIKINFHI
-2104 DKMNGDKNDLHRFS
+2104 DKMNGDKNDLNRFS

>member
-1 MSTGGEQKKPTEFL
+1 MSTGGEQKKPTELL
-15 VALKINDRISK
+15 VALGINDKISK
-26 QNISTYLKKLKN
+26 QNISTYIKKLKN
-38 IPNLSI
+38 IPNLTI
-44 NLDVTGSN
+44 NLDVKGHN
-52 TQIFNE
+52 TQMFIE

-66 EQQLEAFHLKLQN
+66 EQQLEAFTLKLQN
-79 VGTESSAPLTI
+79 VGTETAAPLSI
-90 FEDFKQGIT
+90 FKDFKQQI
-99 NSLKSLDTL
+99 SDSIKSLDTL
-108 NEMFDDV
+108 NDTFDELK
-115 HINVK
+115 INV
-120 EISKQLAK
+120 SAFYKQLSK
-128 IPTGDLQSLQNLAS
+128 IPTGDLHSLKNFVTQMKLD
-142 QLKVEM
+142 M
-148 ETISTNQFKLYGIQE
+148 ETIATNQFKIYGIE
-163 AQQNLQALES
+163 ETQQNLQALES

-179 ELQKAYANTT
+179 ELQKAYANTA
-189 DFDQLASQIT
+189 DFEQLASQIT
-199 DLNTQLTN
+199 DLNTQLSN
-207 IQLGEGLN
+207 MQLGEGLN
-215 IAGISDISNQID
+215 IAGISDISSQLE
-227 KMSQSIVD
+227 KMNQSIVA
-235 FGNNANT
+235 FGKNT
-242 AAQSSNKMGTILIDG
+242 
-257 TKRAIE
+257 
-263 LTELYNNTVN
+263 
-273 KIKPPPAIVENQNTT
+273 
-288 SEGGSTGAS
+288 
-297 ALSGI
+297 
-302 TALSKGLLATTG
+302 
-314 VGALLLSAE
+314 AE
-323 AGLNFLFEKQAK
+323 AGLSSTAFASAIMDGIGLASTFKTLGEDILGTGTAFAGRALFGLNAIGIAISAGGLIIGKILEERKKQIEELKTEEQEILKAYTSNASEIDTQFEKYYQLENAIELGNTDPSVISEYQEISNRLGEILPNLVTQEDEFGNK
-335 TKAEAEKFANDVA
+335 IIGSAEALK
-348 MANKQLLA
+348 
-356 SYEQNADTI
+356 
-365 DKLLPKYERL
+365 
-375 HEIVNNGNADTNT
+375 
-388 LSEYYD
+388 
-394 IQNKLTTLLPSLIS
+394 
-408 DEDEYNRKIV
+408 
-418 GSVESVKIKTELLKE
+418 VKIGLLKE
-433 QLAIEKEKASLKE
+433 QQAIEAEIANQAIQDKRNDDIDTRKRSISDLEDSLNSNIDSAARVLSTHANSSSIVGDVKFYDNNFKPLLKSAEDFEKKLKE
-446 NENNSKIIDKYE
+446 LGNLQSKAEKSGDTVLANYYKELSTIAKSQKDIIVQSDNELKQEILSQKNDYIANIADVINENN
-458 GNITDYNSQ
+458 
-467 IQEQL
+467 
-472 KKFSTIYNSSFS
+472 
-484 QFSLPLLDEKGDLI
+484 
-498 YNSFEKLT
+498 KLT
-506 ELKEILNQ
+506 DSVKNNSEAFAAQLIASANMDDLDTLQNSLTSLFS
-514 KRNEALALGN
+514 NE
-524 NELANEYERLE
+524 
-535 HEVNYT
+535 
-541 SNLINNTNLNL
+541 
-552 ADSTSKLKNAYIT
+552 NAS
-565 ELESIINKN
+565 SIIN
-574 EDLKGSTKEFAQTIS
+574 EIVGSFQNMENATSETFESMANKTKENMESIS
-589 SELIFDSNADG
+589 TD
-600 IKNLQ
+600 
-605 LALSTLLSG
+605 LSKLGLS
-614 NNTSNLIEE
+614 
-623 MNSQFNKL
+623 K
-631 YYATP
+631 
-636 EKFKEKEKEVSKYVD
+636 KEVSSIMGSLNQHFEDTTQKQKELSVEMKVNNLTFAEAKAKVEGYKAEVENLTTTHEKLAGVSQKRVND
-651 NLKDIFKTANPDMDE
+651 TSDLLLEYQLLTNQLKDHTEEEIRNLSQKSSLTAEEQRLVDV
-666 SQLESIQTGAK
+666 
-677 NKLNNIINEFKKYN
+677 LNSRDQ
-691 NVMNVTGLSLV
+691 VMNNLNTLYPSLIDQDG
-702 NFTSKTSSSGNE
+702 K
-714 LDNLASKMRNYKDSS
+714 A
-729 EEALGISSSYINVLD
+729 ISL
-744 DSLFTYQEISKQLE
+744 
-758 DYSQQTLVDLLNKEK
+758 
-773 LTAAEQRIVDLYKTR
+773 
-788 NEILRDLSSVYPNI
+788 
-802 VNDESILMG
+802 
-811 ISAEKINL
+811 SAEKIKA
-819 MIAENKANDALLK
+819 IQAENHANETLLK
-832 AHKLNRENKLS
+832 AYQLARQGKLS
-843 EEQKATLELAIETN
+843 IQQQNVVDEASFTKATIE
-857 KRISIRNIEVQQLE
+857 NI
-871 SKLAEH
+871 
-877 AKKIDEKPTSS
+877 KKNIQA
-888 SDLAKL
+888 LNILQAKL
-894 QNEMAYHRAAA
+894 QEVYNEQVNTMKNEDPNSYTYGYGAYRSGTLLGQTQTQINDYTSELNELQKSLDTNISTIDSFDTSLGKTTKTTNQNISA
-905 TYEPKIKLKNAE
+905 TKN
-917 LIDLTNLKINYGEQL
+917 T
-932 SKVGNSVT
+932 V
-940 KLTNAEKNANK
+940 
-951 STTQSIYITDKY
+951 YITDKY

-1000 FEKEKLRVMQQQEAS
+1000 FEKQKLSVMQQQEAS

-1031 TSKSLTSSTTTN
+1031 TSKSPTSSTTTN
-1043 LNGWSG
+1043 LHGWSG

-1056 GRKDPISGKPDFHL
+1056 GRNDPISGKSDFHL

-1089 IIASGDAIKNGYDDS
+1089 IIASGDAVKNGEDGS
-1104 YGNIVVVQDAN
+1104 YGNIVIVQDAN
-1115 NFKHLYAHLDKAIAK
+1115 NFKHLYAHLDKAVAK
-1130 IGDYVDVGTQI
+1130 IGDYVEIGTQI
-1141 GNIGASGTRV
+1141 GNIGASGRV
-1151 TGPHLHYEVKNGSGQ
+1151 TGPHLHYEVKNANGQ
-1166 RLDPTSYY
+1166 RLDPASYY
-1174 TAAKNGATTSTSFAV
+1174 TAAKNGATSSTSFAV

-1216 VEDLERDIIDSYLS
+1216 VEDLERGIIDSYLS

-1245 SDNRLR
+1245 SENRLR

-1343 NVLAYEKAKL
+1343 NVIAYEKAKL
-1353 GELDTSSARYVKS
+1353 GELDSSSARYVKS

-1381 LYELTQLKILV
+1381 LYELTQLKSLV

-1464 DYEKYTNIMI
+1464 DYEKYTNIII

-1540 LDKIADKVI
+1540 LEKIADKAI
-1549 SAYKDYYQEL
+1549 SAYKDYHQEL

-1599 LRLIDREESQRS
+1599 LRLIDREEAQRS

-1683 EEINEKIELQESEHD
+1683 EEINEKIELQESEHE
-1698 NLVNKINLEKEHWE
+1698 NLVNKINLEKEYWE
-1712 SYYSDLLNNERQ
+1712 SYYNNLLNNERE
-1724 FAKMREDIING
+1724 FAKMREDIIAG
-1735 HLTNVE
+1735 HLNNVE

-1766 KAIGFSIR
+1766 KAVGFSIR
-1774 DNVILE
+1774 DNVIFE
-1780 LEEALDLIKKFN
+1780 LEEALDLINKFN
-1792 DSQES
+1792 NSQKS

-1846 SEMAKNLAAKGRD
+1846 SEIAKKFAAKGRD

-1874 STRVLTQAEMDSL
+1874 STKVLTPAEMNSL
-1887 SEYFNSNKNLLG
+1887 YEYFNSNKNLLG

-1951 KMSLKNKADNL
+1951 KIALKNKADNL
-1962 ASEGRNK
+1962 ALEGRNS
-1969 DSQIS
+1969 DSKIS

-1979 DSVKNNYSSEQ
+1979 DSIKNKYSSEQ

-2003 MIVNLTTRE
+2003 MIDNLTTRE

-2043 AHPQEIMLNKADTQ
+2043 AHPQEIMLNKADTR

-2078 KFTPFQ
+2078 KSAPFNK
-2084 KSSSV
+2084 KSPLSN
-2089 STGDTYGDIKINFHI
+2089 GDSYGDIKINFHI
-2104 DKMNGDKNDLHRFS
+2104 DKMNGDKNDLNRFS

>member
-1 MSTGGEQKKPTEFL
+1 MTTGGEQKKPTEFL
-15 VALKINDRISK
+15 VALKINDKISK

-38 IPNLSI
+38 IPNLTI
-44 NLDVTGSN
+44 NLDVKGSN
-52 TQIFNE
+52 TQLFNE

-79 VGTESSAPLTI
+79 VGTESSAPLSI
-90 FEDFKQGIT
+90 FKDFKQEIT
-99 NSLKSLDTL
+99 DSLKTIDTL

-115 HINVK
+115 NINVK
-120 EISKQLAK
+120 EISKQFAK
-128 IPTGDLQSLQNLAS
+128 IPTGDLQSLQNIVS

-148 ETISTNQFKLYGIQE
+148 ETISTSQFKLYGIQE

-189 DFDQLASQIT
+189 DFEQLASQIT
-199 DLNTQLTN
+199 DLNTQLSN
-207 IQLGEGLN
+207 IQLGDGLN
-215 IAGISDISNQID
+215 IAGITDISNQIE
-227 KMSQSIVD
+227 KMSQSIVT
-235 FGNNANT
+235 FGKNT
-242 AAQSSNKMGTILIDG
+242 AEAAQSS
-257 TKRAIE
+257 
-263 LTELYNNTVN
+263 
-273 KIKPPPAIVENQNTT
+273 TT
-288 SEGGSTGAS
+288 
-297 ALSGI
+297 
-302 TALSKGLLATTG
+302 
-314 VGALLLSAE
+314 
-323 AGLNFLFEKQAK
+323 
-335 TKAEAEKFANDVA
+335 
-348 MANKQLLA
+348 LA
-356 SYEQNADTI
+356 SSFM
-365 DKLLPKYERL
+365 
-375 HEIVNNGNADTNT
+375 NGINLASTLKT
-388 LSEYYD
+388 LSEDYLGTAITGRALVGFNLVGVGLSVGGFVIDTIMKEREKTKQKIEELKTEEQD
-394 IQNKLTTLLPSLIS
+394 ILKSYTSNVSEIDRQLEKYSQLENAMALGNTDPSVMIEYQEISNRLGEILPNIVAQ
-408 DEDEYNRKIV
+408 EDEFGNKII
-418 GSVESVKIKTELLKE
+418 GSADALRVKIGLLKE
-433 QLAIEKEKASLKE
+433 QQTIEAEIANIAAQDKRNDDIDTRKKSISDLEDSHNSNIDSAARILSHQANSSFIVGDVKFYDDNFKPLLKSAEDFEKKIKELDNLQSKAEKDGNTTLANYYKELSTIAKGQIDIIIKSDAELKRE
-446 NENNSKIIDKYE
+446 ILAQKNDYITNMADVINENNRLTDSVKNNAEGFTAQLIASADINDLDNLQNSLTSLFSNEKANSVINEIVGSFQNMENATSETFESMANKTKDKMN
-458 GNITDYNSQ
+458 NISTD
-467 IQEQL
+467 L
-472 KKFSTIYNSSFS
+472 
-484 QFSLPLLDEKGDLI
+484 
-498 YNSFEKLT
+498 
-506 ELKEILNQ
+506 
-514 KRNEALALGN
+514 
-524 NELANEYERLE
+524 
-535 HEVNYT
+535 
-541 SNLINNTNLNL
+541 
-552 ADSTSKLKNAYIT
+552 SKL
-565 ELESIINKN
+565 
-574 EDLKGSTKEFAQTIS
+574 G
-589 SELIFDSNADG
+589 
-600 IKNLQ
+600 
-605 LALSTLLSG
+605 LS
-614 NNTSNLIEE
+614 
-623 MNSQFNKL
+623 
-631 YYATP
+631 
-636 EKFKEKEKEVSKYVD
+636 EKEVSSIMGSLKKHYEDTTQKQKDLSVEMKVNNLTFAEAKAKVEGYKD
-651 NLKDIFKTANPDMDE
+651 EVENLTTTQERLAGVSQKRVNDTSDLLLEYEMLTNQLKDHTEEEIRNLSQKSSLTAEEQRLVDV
-666 SQLESIQTGAK
+666 
-677 NKLNNIINEFKKYN
+677 LNSRDL
-691 NVMNVTGLSLV
+691 VMNNLNTLYPSLIDQDG
-702 NFTSKTSSSGNE
+702 K
-714 LDNLASKMRNYKDSS
+714 A
-729 EEALGISSSYINVLD
+729 ISL
-744 DSLFTYQEISKQLE
+744 
-758 DYSQQTLVDLLNKEK
+758 
-773 LTAAEQRIVDLYKTR
+773 
-788 NEILRDLSSVYPNI
+788 
-802 VNDESILMG
+802 
-811 ISAEKINL
+811 SAEKIKA
-819 MIAENKANDALLK
+819 IQAENHANETLLK
-832 AHKLNRENKLS
+832 AYQLARQGKLS
-843 EEQKATLELAIETN
+843 IQQQNVVDEASFTKATIE
-857 KRISIRNIEVQQLE
+857 NI
-871 SKLAEH
+871 
-877 AKKIDEKPTSS
+877 KKNIQA
-888 SDLAKL
+888 LNILQAKL
-894 QNEMAYHRAAA
+894 QEVYNEQVNTMKNEDPNSYTYGYGAYRSGTLLGQTQTQINDYTSELNELQKSLDTNISTIDSFDTSLGKTTKTTNQNISA
-905 TYEPKIKLKNAE
+905 TKN
-917 LIDLTNLKINYGEQL
+917 T
-932 SKVGNSVT
+932 V
-940 KLTNAEKNANK
+940 
-951 STTQSIYITDKY
+951 YITDKY

-1000 FEKEKLRVMQQQEAS
+1000 FEKQKLSVMQQQEAS

-1031 TSKSLTSSTTTN
+1031 TSKSTTSSTTTN
-1043 LNGWSG
+1043 LHGWSG

-1056 GRKDPISGKPDFHL
+1056 GRNDPISGKPDFHL

-1089 IIASGDAIKNGYDDS
+1089 IIASGDAIKNGYDGS

-1151 TGPHLHYEVKNGSGQ
+1151 TGPHLHYEVKNASGQ

-1174 TAAKNGATTSTSFAV
+1174 TAAKNGATSSTSFAV

-1216 VEDLERDIIDSYLS
+1216 VEDLERGIIDSYLS

-1245 SDNRLR
+1245 SENRLR

-1311 VNSEIDFAIWDV
+1311 VNSEIDFAIWDI

-1343 NVLAYEKAKL
+1343 NVIAYEKAKL

-1381 LYELTQLKILV
+1381 LYELTQLKSLV
-1392 NGNKAYGDGL
+1392 NGNKGYGDGL

-1464 DYEKYTNIMI
+1464 DYEKYTNIII

-1540 LDKIADKVI
+1540 LEKIADKAI
-1549 SAYKDYYQEL
+1549 SAYKDYHQEL

-1599 LRLIDREESQRS
+1599 LRLIDREEAQRS

-1683 EEINEKIELQESEHD
+1683 EEINEKIELQESEHE
-1698 NLVNKINLEKEHWE
+1698 NLVNKINLEKEYWE
-1712 SYYSDLLNNERQ
+1712 SYYNNLLNNERE
-1724 FAKMREDIING
+1724 FAKMREDIIAG
-1735 HLTNVE
+1735 HLNNVE

-1746 YRDKLKAS
+1746 YQDKLKAS

-1766 KAIGFSIR
+1766 KAVGFSIR
-1774 DNVILE
+1774 DNVIFE
-1780 LEEALDLIKKFN
+1780 LEEALDLINKFN
-1792 DSQES
+1792 NSQKS

-1846 SEMAKNLAAKGRD
+1846 SEIAKKFAAKGRD

-1874 STRVLTQAEMDSL
+1874 STKVLTPAEMNSL
-1887 SEYFNSNKNLLG
+1887 YEYFNSNKNLLG

-1909 FNENSGNTQ
+1909 FNENSGNTK
-1918 ENGSKLSDADMKVML
+1918 ENGNKLSDADMKVML

-1951 KMSLKNKADNL
+1951 KIALKNKADNL
-1962 ASEGRNK
+1962 ALEGRNS
-1969 DSQIS
+1969 DSKIS

-1979 DSVKNNYSSEQ
+1979 DSIKNKYSSEQ

-2003 MIVNLTTRE
+2003 MIDNLTTRE

-2078 KFTPFQ
+2078 KSAPFHK
-2084 KSSSV
+2084 KSPLSN
-2089 STGDTYGDIKINFHI
+2089 GDTYGDIKINFHI
-2104 DKMNGDKNDLHRFS
+2104 DKMNGDKNDLNRFS

>member
-1 MSTGGEQKKPTEFL
+1 MTTGGEQKKPTEFL
-15 VALKINDRISK
+15 VALKINDKISK

-38 IPNLSI
+38 IPNLTI
-44 NLDVTGSN
+44 NLDVKGSN
-52 TQIFNE
+52 TQLFNE

-79 VGTESSAPLTI
+79 VGTESSAPLSI
-90 FEDFKQGIT
+90 FKDFKQEIT
-99 NSLKSLDTL
+99 DSLKTIDTL

-115 HINVK
+115 NINVK
-120 EISKQLAK
+120 EISKQFAK
-128 IPTGDLQSLQNLAS
+128 IPTGDLQSLQNIVS

-148 ETISTNQFKLYGIQE
+148 ETISTSQFKLYGIQV

-189 DFDQLASQIT
+189 DFEQLASQIT
-199 DLNTQLTN
+199 DLNTQLSN
-207 IQLGEGLN
+207 IQLGDGLN
-215 IAGISDISNQID
+215 IAGITDISNQIE
-227 KMSQSIVD
+227 KMSQSIVT
-235 FGNNANT
+235 FGKNT
-242 AAQSSNKMGTILIDG
+242 AEAAQSS
-257 TKRAIE
+257 
-263 LTELYNNTVN
+263 
-273 KIKPPPAIVENQNTT
+273 TT
-288 SEGGSTGAS
+288 
-297 ALSGI
+297 
-302 TALSKGLLATTG
+302 
-314 VGALLLSAE
+314 
-323 AGLNFLFEKQAK
+323 
-335 TKAEAEKFANDVA
+335 
-348 MANKQLLA
+348 LA
-356 SYEQNADTI
+356 SSFM
-365 DKLLPKYERL
+365 
-375 HEIVNNGNADTNT
+375 NGINLASTLKT
-388 LSEYYD
+388 LSEDYLGTAITGRALVGFNLVGVGLSVGGFVIDTIMKEREKTKQKIEELKTEEQD
-394 IQNKLTTLLPSLIS
+394 ILKSYTSNVSEIDRQLEKYSQLENAMALGNTDPSVMIEYQEISNRLGEILPNIVAQ
-408 DEDEYNRKIV
+408 EDEFGNKII
-418 GSVESVKIKTELLKE
+418 GSADALRVKIGLLKE
-433 QLAIEKEKASLKE
+433 QQTIEAEIANIAAQDKRNDDIDTRKKSISDLEDSHNSNIDSAARILSHQANSSFIVGDVKFYDDNFKPLFKSAEDFEKKIKELDNLQSKAEKDGNTTLANYYKELSTIAKGQIDIIIKSDAELKRE
-446 NENNSKIIDKYE
+446 ILAQKNDYITNMADVINENNRLTDSVKNNAEGFTAQLIASADINDLDNLQNSLTSLFSNEKANSVINEIVGSFQNMENATSETFESMANKTKDKMN
-458 GNITDYNSQ
+458 NISTD
-467 IQEQL
+467 L
-472 KKFSTIYNSSFS
+472 
-484 QFSLPLLDEKGDLI
+484 
-498 YNSFEKLT
+498 
-506 ELKEILNQ
+506 
-514 KRNEALALGN
+514 
-524 NELANEYERLE
+524 
-535 HEVNYT
+535 
-541 SNLINNTNLNL
+541 
-552 ADSTSKLKNAYIT
+552 SKL
-565 ELESIINKN
+565 
-574 EDLKGSTKEFAQTIS
+574 G
-589 SELIFDSNADG
+589 
-600 IKNLQ
+600 
-605 LALSTLLSG
+605 LS
-614 NNTSNLIEE
+614 
-623 MNSQFNKL
+623 
-631 YYATP
+631 
-636 EKFKEKEKEVSKYVD
+636 EKEVSSIMGSLKKHYEDTTQKQKDLSVEMKVNNLTFAEAKAKVEGYKD
-651 NLKDIFKTANPDMDE
+651 EVENLTTTHERLAGVSQKRVNDTSDLLLEYEMLTNQLKDHTEEEIRNLSQKSSLTAEEQRLVDV
-666 SQLESIQTGAK
+666 
-677 NKLNNIINEFKKYN
+677 LNSRDL
-691 NVMNVTGLSLV
+691 VMNNLNTLYPSLIDQDG
-702 NFTSKTSSSGNE
+702 K
-714 LDNLASKMRNYKDSS
+714 A
-729 EEALGISSSYINVLD
+729 ISL
-744 DSLFTYQEISKQLE
+744 
-758 DYSQQTLVDLLNKEK
+758 
-773 LTAAEQRIVDLYKTR
+773 
-788 NEILRDLSSVYPNI
+788 
-802 VNDESILMG
+802 
-811 ISAEKINL
+811 SAEKIKA
-819 MIAENKANDALLK
+819 IQAENHANETLLK
-832 AHKLNRENKLS
+832 AYQLARQGKLS
-843 EEQKATLELAIETN
+843 IQQQNVVDEASFTKATIE
-857 KRISIRNIEVQQLE
+857 NI
-871 SKLAEH
+871 
-877 AKKIDEKPTSS
+877 KKNIQA
-888 SDLAKL
+888 LNILQAKL
-894 QNEMAYHRAAA
+894 QEVYNKQVNTMKNEDPNSYTYGYGAYRSGTLLGQTQTQINDYTSELNELQKSLDTNISTIDSFDTSLGKTTKTTNQNISA
-905 TYEPKIKLKNAE
+905 TKN
-917 LIDLTNLKINYGEQL
+917 T
-932 SKVGNSVT
+932 V
-940 KLTNAEKNANK
+940 
-951 STTQSIYITDKY
+951 YITDKY

-1000 FEKEKLRVMQQQEAS
+1000 FEKQKLSVMQQQEAS

-1031 TSKSLTSSTTTN
+1031 TSKSTTSSTTTN
-1043 LNGWSG
+1043 LHGWSG

-1056 GRKDPISGKPDFHL
+1056 GRNDPISGKPDFHL

-1089 IIASGDAIKNGYDDS
+1089 IIASGDAIKNGYDGS

-1151 TGPHLHYEVKNGSGQ
+1151 TGPHLHYEVKNASGQ

-1174 TAAKNGATTSTSFAV
+1174 TAAKNGATSSTSFAV

-1216 VEDLERDIIDSYLS
+1216 VEDLERGIIDSYLS

-1343 NVLAYEKAKL
+1343 NVIAYEKAKL

-1381 LYELTQLKILV
+1381 LYELTQLKSLV
-1392 NGNKAYGDGL
+1392 NGNKGYGDGL

-1464 DYEKYTNIMI
+1464 DYEKYTNIII

-1540 LDKIADKVI
+1540 LEKIADKAI
-1549 SAYKDYYQEL
+1549 SAYKDYHQEL

-1599 LRLIDREESQRS
+1599 LRLIDREEAQRS

-1683 EEINEKIELQESEHD
+1683 EEINEKIELQESEHE
-1698 NLVNKINLEKEHWE
+1698 NLVNKINLEKEYWE
-1712 SYYSDLLNNERQ
+1712 SYYNNLLNNERE
-1724 FAKMREDIING
+1724 FAKMREDIIAG
-1735 HLTNVE
+1735 HLNNVE

-1766 KAIGFSIR
+1766 KAVGFSIR
-1774 DNVILE
+1774 DNVIFE
-1780 LEEALDLIKKFN
+1780 LEEALDLINKFN
-1792 DSQES
+1792 NSQKS

-1846 SEMAKNLAAKGRD
+1846 SEIAKKFAAKGRD

-1874 STRVLTQAEMDSL
+1874 STKVLTPAEMNSL
-1887 SEYFNSNKNLLG
+1887 YEYFNSNKNLLG

-1951 KMSLKNKADNL
+1951 KIALKNKADNL
-1962 ASEGRNK
+1962 ALEGRNS
-1969 DSQIS
+1969 DSKIS

-1979 DSVKNNYSSEQ
+1979 DSIKNKYSSEQ

-2003 MIVNLTTRE
+2003 MIDNLTTRE

-2078 KFTPFQ
+2078 KSAPFHK
-2084 KSSSV
+2084 KSPLSN
-2089 STGDTYGDIKINFHI
+2089 GDTYGDIKINFHI
-2104 DKMNGDKNDLHRFS
+2104 DNMNGDKNDLNRFS

>member
-38 IPNLSI
+38 IPNLTI

-79 VGTESSAPLTI
+79 MGTESSAPLLI
-90 FEDFKQGIT
+90 FESFKQGIT
-99 NSLKSLDTL
+99 DSLKSIDTL

-148 ETISTNQFKLYGIQE
+148 ETISTSQFKLYGIQE

-189 DFDQLASQIT
+189 DFEHLASQIT

-227 KMSQSIVD
+227 KMSQSIVT
-235 FGNNANT
+235 FGKNT
-242 AAQSSNKMGTILIDG
+242 AEAAQSSTSLASIIMDGIGLASTLKTLGEDYLGTGTALAGRALLGFNLVGIGLSAGGLIIDKIIEDREKTKQKIEDLKTEEQELLKSYTSNASEIDSQLEKYAQLENAMALGNTDPSVMTEYQEISNRLGEILPNIVAQEDEFG
-257 TKRAIE
+257 
-263 LTELYNNTVN
+263 N
-273 KIKPPPAIVENQNTT
+273 KII
-288 SEGGSTGAS
+288 GSAD
-297 ALSGI
+297 AL
-302 TALSKGLLATTG
+302 
-314 VGALLLSAE
+314 
-323 AGLNFLFEKQAK
+323 
-335 TKAEAEKFANDVA
+335 
-348 MANKQLLA
+348 
-356 SYEQNADTI
+356 
-365 DKLLPKYERL
+365 R
-375 HEIVNNGNADTNT
+375 
-388 LSEYYD
+388 
-394 IQNKLTTLLPSLIS
+394 
-408 DEDEYNRKIV
+408 
-418 GSVESVKIKTELLKE
+418 VKIGLLKE
-433 QLAIEKEKASLKE
+433 QQTIEAEIANIAAQDKRNDDIDTRKKSISDLEDSHNSNIDSAARILSHQANSSFIVGDVKFYDDNFKPLLKSAEDFEKKIKEIDNLQSKAEKDGNTDLADYYKELSTIAKGQIDIIIKSDAELKREILAQKNDYITNMADVINENNRLTDSVKNNAEGFAAQLIASADVNDLDNLQNSLTSLFSNEKASSVINEIVGSFQNME
-446 NENNSKIIDKYE
+446 NATSETFESMANKTKDNMNSIS
-458 GNITDYNSQ
+458 TD
-467 IQEQL
+467 L
-472 KKFSTIYNSSFS
+472 
-484 QFSLPLLDEKGDLI
+484 
-498 YNSFEKLT
+498 
-506 ELKEILNQ
+506 
-514 KRNEALALGN
+514 
-524 NELANEYERLE
+524 
-535 HEVNYT
+535 
-541 SNLINNTNLNL
+541 
-552 ADSTSKLKNAYIT
+552 SKL
-565 ELESIINKN
+565 
-574 EDLKGSTKEFAQTIS
+574 G
-589 SELIFDSNADG
+589 
-600 IKNLQ
+600 
-605 LALSTLLSG
+605 LS
-614 NNTSNLIEE
+614 
-623 MNSQFNKL
+623 
-631 YYATP
+631 
-636 EKFKEKEKEVSKYVD
+636 EKEVSSIMGSLRQHYENTTQKQKDLSVEMKVNNLTLAEAKAKVEGYKDEVEKLTTTHEKLAGVSQKRVNDTSDLLLEYEILTNQLKGYSEEEIRNLSHKSSLTAEEQRLVD
-651 NLKDIFKTANPDMDE
+651 VLNSRDLAMINLNTLYPSLLDQEGKSITISTEKIKAIQAENHANNTLLKAY
-666 SQLESIQTGAK
+666 Q
-677 NKLNNIINEFKKYN
+677 
-691 NVMNVTGLSLV
+691 
-702 NFTSKTSSSGNE
+702 
-714 LDNLASKMRNYKDSS
+714 LASKGKLNS
-729 EEALGISSSYINVLD
+729 EQLMTLASATGSKARIENLKHELEAIQKVSSSTYDKYESIKQKHSRGETLSESEQRFLMTGSQSRGNYVGYGEYSDKLKEL
-744 DSLFTYQEISKQLE
+744 DSLVSQLNTDIGKVDGFTSTI
-758 DYSQQTLVDLLNKEK
+758 EK
-773 LTAAEQRIVDLYKTR
+773 NENSIKKSATAQK
-788 NEILRDLSSVYPNI
+788 
-802 VNDESILMG
+802 ND
-811 ISAEKINL
+811 
-819 MIAENKANDALLK
+819 
-832 AHKLNRENKLS
+832 
-843 EEQKATLELAIETN
+843 
-857 KRISIRNIEVQQLE
+857 
-871 SKLAEH
+871 
-877 AKKIDEKPTSS
+877 
-888 SDLAKL
+888 
-894 QNEMAYHRAAA
+894 
-905 TYEPKIKLKNAE
+905 
-917 LIDLTNLKINYGEQL
+917 
-932 SKVGNSVT
+932 
-940 KLTNAEKNANK
+940 NAEKGKALW
-951 STTQSIYITDKY
+951 ITDKY

-988 SEYRRALETQIQ
+988 SEYRKALETQIQ

-1031 TSKSLTSSTTTN
+1031 TSKSPTSSTTTN

-1056 GRKDPISGKPDFHL
+1056 GRKDPITGKSDNHL
-1070 GMDISG
+1070 GVDISG

-1089 IIASGDAIKNGYDDS
+1089 IIASGDAIKNGYDGS

-1141 GNIGASGTRV
+1141 GNIGASGRV

-1174 TAAKNGATTSTSFAV
+1174 TAAKNGATSSTSFAV

-1216 VEDLERDIIDSYLS
+1216 VEDLERGIIDSYLS

-1343 NVLAYEKAKL
+1343 NVIAYEKAKL

-1464 DYEKYTNIMI
+1464 DYEKYTNIII

-1493 ELKQRDITAER
+1493 ELKQRDINAER

-1549 SAYKDYYQEL
+1549 SAYKDYHQEL

-1683 EEINEKIELQESEHD
+1683 EEINEKIELQESEHE

-1735 HLTNVE
+1735 HLNNVE

-1754 LPEISGALDDTM
+1754 LPEISGTLDDTM
-1766 KAIGFSIR
+1766 KSVGYSIQ
-1774 DNVILE
+1774 DNVIFK

-1819 ADLQVLLGKFLYD
+1819 ADLEVLLGKFLYD

-1951 KMSLKNKADNL
+1951 RMSLKNKADNL

-1979 DSVKNNYSSEQ
+1979 DSVKNKYSSEQ
-1990 IQQLKTFFNSRLD
+1990 IQQLKTFFNSKLD

-2066 DSIMNNLSPLLL
+2066 DSIMNNLSPFLL

-2089 STGDTYGDIKINFHI
+2089 NTGDTYGDIKINFHI
-2104 DKMNGDKNDLHRFS
+2104 DKMNGDKNDLNRFS